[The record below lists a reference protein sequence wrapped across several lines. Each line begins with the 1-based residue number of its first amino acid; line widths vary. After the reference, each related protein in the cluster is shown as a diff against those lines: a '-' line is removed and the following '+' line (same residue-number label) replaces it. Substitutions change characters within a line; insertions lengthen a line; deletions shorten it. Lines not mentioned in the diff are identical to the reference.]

1 MLLLLTYLLFFY
13 FLLLIIQKTFANIG
27 IFFTFAIYL
36 KELTLKTN
44 NKIKICLLIF
54 VVVIVVSACS
64 TTKDKWIN
72 RQYNSVVAHYNAWWN
87 GNEALKEAVKTLD
100 KSHKD
105 DFTKILPIYK
115 LGSKEN
121 VASIKSNTDRAIEK
135 GSKVIQKYSMKFSGV
150 EKNPQI
156 DDAYLLMGKACFYS
170 QDYVAALATFNLL
183 IAQYKD
189 RKESYEPMI
198 WAALTN
204 SKMGNHSEC
213 DILLDQVKSK
223 IDEGAAPRNLSNFM
237 NLVYAENALSQGK
250 NALAMEYFNKRK
262 FTLFDKS
269 LNTRLMFIKGQ
280 IYQKADE
287 FDQATKLYKKV
298 ARRAGDY
305 EMEFASRLNIAMC
318 YDPKKNSS
326 KPIIS
331 RLEKML
337 EDKKN
342 VEYKDQ
348 VYYALG
354 EVYFRDKNVD
364 KACLQWEESSAAS
377 TTNKIQKINSCLRAA
392 DTYFELLEKYERAQM
407 YYDTALDVMP
417 KDYPSYKT
425 IESRQK
431 VLTNLVTNLR
441 CVERWD
447 SLLAMSVMSEADL
460 NAKIDSWI
468 AEYKRIQKEKEEAAK
483 KAQALAASMAGMT
496 NYSQFNNRN
505 SWYFYNSS
513 TVQVGQLE
521 FRRIWGERK
530 LEDNWRISHKESEFE
545 FDEMTELDENGN
557 PIDSTSSGKGG
568 GKVASKDPA
577 SREYYTKDIPFSQGA
592 KDTANAEI
600 AEALL
605 AAGYIY
611 YQGLNNYGKAIET
624 FLELHR
630 RYPQHKNILPSSYH
644 LYRLYDKIGQYPNSN
659 FYKNKI
665 LQEYPDS
672 EFAMMI
678 NNPDYWAELA
688 KINENAEKMYADVY
702 NTYLKDRYEET
713 IEKSKI
719 VIDSLKI
726 GPYIPKLLY
735 VQALA
740 KGRIYGIDTLAMDL
754 NLILHNYTES
764 EIAPMIESQ
773 LKHLAAAYPDGKID
787 LTYTPKAKEEQTE
800 EGNKESSSEKQKESK
815 DDKVNKDDILDAETL
830 VFRYRDMKHYYV
842 LLFDEDKIDAIELE
856 KNINAY
862 NDSLFASNNLN
873 TMAMLFTM
881 TKQMISVRQF
891 ENKEKAMEYYQAMNS
906 ENSPLVKYDAKNF
919 QHFVIS
925 TQNYPTFYNRQ
936 NIEAYLK
943 FFKLMYL
950 KN

>member
-1 MLLLLTYLLFFY
+1 MQIYAFFLYLQFILE
-13 FLLLIIQKTFANIG
+13 K
-27 IFFTFAIYL
+27 
-36 KELTLKTN
+36 LTLKTRY
-44 NKIKICLLIF
+44 KFIKCFLVVF
-54 VVVIVVSACS
+54 VLGLFCACS

-72 RQYNSVVAHYNAWWN
+72 RQYNSIVAHYNAWWN
-87 GNEALKEAVKTLD
+87 GNEALKEGVKSLE
-100 KSHKD
+100 KAHKD
-105 DFTKILPIYK
+105 NYTEILPLFK
-115 LGSKEN
+115 LGTKEN
-121 VASIKSNTDRAIEK
+121 ATTIKSNTDRAIEK

-156 DDAYLLMGKACFYS
+156 DDAYLLMGKACFYA
-170 QDYVAALATFNLL
+170 QDYPAALATFNLL

-189 RKESYEPMI
+189 KKESYEPMI
-198 WAALTN
+198 WLALTQ
-204 SKMGNHSEC
+204 SRMGNSSEC
-213 DILLDQVKSK
+213 DILLDQVKNK
-223 IDEGAAPRNLSNFM
+223 MDEGEAPTKLRNFM
-237 NLVYAENALSQGK
+237 NLVYAQNALSQGK
-250 NALAMEYFNKRK
+250 NALALEYFGKRK
-262 FTLFDKS
+262 FSFQRD
-269 LNTRLMFIKGQ
+269 LNTRIMFIQGQ
-280 IYQKADE
+280 IYQKAE
-287 FDQATKLYKKV
+287 NYEQATNFFKKT
-298 ARRAGDY
+298 ARRSGDY

-318 YDPKKNSS
+318 YDPKKSNSR
-326 KPIIS
+326 PIIS

-364 KACLQWEESSAAS
+364 KACLQWEASSAAS
-377 TTNKIQKINSCLRAA
+377 SSNNIQKITSCLRAA
-392 DTYFELLEKYERAQM
+392 NTYFELLEKYEKAQM
-407 YYDTALDVMP
+407 YYDTALAVMP
-417 KDYPSYKT
+417 KDYNGYKT

-441 CVERWD
+441 CVEKWD

-468 AEYKRIQKEKEEAAK
+468 AEYRRVQKEKEEAAK

-505 SWYFYNSS
+505 SWYFYNTS

-530 LEDNWRISHKESEFE
+530 LEDNWRISHKESEFDFE
-545 FDEMTELDENGN
+545 QMAEMFDEEGN
-557 PIDSTSSGKGG
+557 PIDSTAAKGSTTA
-568 GKVASKDPA
+568 KNNDPGT
-577 SREYYTKDIPFSQGA
+577 REYYTKDIPFSQGA

-600 AEALL
+600 ADALL

-630 RYPQHKNILPSSYH
+630 RYPNHKNVLPSSYH

-665 LQEYPDS
+665 LNEYPDS

-678 NNPDYWAELA
+678 NNPDYWDELA
-688 KINENAEKMYADVY
+688 KNNQEAERLYADVY
-702 NTYLKDRYEET
+702 NTYLADKYEET
-713 IEKSKI
+713 ITKSEK
-719 VIDSLKI
+719 VIDSLKF

-773 LKHLAAAYPDGKID
+773 LKHLASAYPDGKID
-787 LTYTPKAKEEQTE
+787 LTYTPKPKKEIDETKEEK
-800 EGNKESSSEKQKESK
+800 NNSKEKESK
-815 DDKVNKDDILDAETL
+815 EEKVNKDDILDAETL

-856 KNINAY
+856 RKINAY
-862 NDSLFASNNLN
+862 NDSSFASNNLN

-881 TKQMISVRQF
+881 TKQMISVREFQ
-891 ENKEKAMEYYQAMNS
+891 NKEQAMNYYNS
-906 ENSPLVKYDAKNF
+906 MQGEASPLSSYDKNAF
-919 QHFVIS
+919 VHFVIS

-950 KN
+950 NNQN

>member
-1 MLLLLTYLLFFY
+1 MLFFY
-13 FLLLIIQKTFANIG
+13 ICSLFLDNLILKIVLKLKRYFFTLLILGLF
-27 IFFTFAIYL
+27 
-36 KELTLKTN
+36 
-44 NKIKICLLIF
+44 C
-54 VVVIVVSACS
+54 ACS
-64 TTKDKWIN
+64 TAKDKWIN
-72 RQYNSVVAHYNAWWN
+72 RQYNSIVAHYNAWWN
-87 GNEALKEAVKTLD
+87 GNQALKEGVKSLEQA
-100 KSHKD
+100 HKD
-105 DFTKILPIYK
+105 NYTEILPIFK
-115 LGSKEN
+115 LGTKEN
-121 VASIKSNTDRAIEK
+121 ATAIKSNTDRAIEK

-156 DDAYLLMGKACFYS
+156 DDAYLLMGKACFYA
-170 QDYVAALATFNLL
+170 QDYPAALATFNLL

-189 RKESYEPMI
+189 KKESYEPMI
-198 WAALTN
+198 WLALTQ
-204 SKMGNHSEC
+204 SRMGNSSEC
-213 DILLDQVKSK
+213 DILLDQVKNK
-223 IDEGAAPRNLSNFM
+223 IDEGVAPKKLRNFM
-237 NLVYAENALSQGK
+237 NLVYAQNALSQGK
-250 NALAMEYFNKRK
+250 NALALEYFAKRK
-262 FTLFDKS
+262 FSFEKE
-269 LNTRLMFIKGQ
+269 LNTRIMFIQGQ
-280 IYQKADE
+280 IYQKAEDYE
-287 FDQATKLYKKV
+287 QATKFFKKT
-298 ARRAGDY
+298 ARRAGNY

-318 YDPKKNSS
+318 YDPKKSNSR
-326 KPIIS
+326 PIIS

-337 EDKKN
+337 DDKKN
-342 VEYKDQ
+342 IEYKDQ
-348 VYYALG
+348 IYYALG
-354 EVYFRDKNVD
+354 EVYFKDKNVD
-364 KACLQWEESSAAS
+364 KACLQWEASSAAS
-377 TTNKIQKINSCLRAA
+377 TSNNLQKITSCLRAA
-392 DTYFELLEKYERAQM
+392 NTYFDLLEKYEKAQM
-407 YYDTALDVMP
+407 YYDTALAVMP
-417 KDYPSYKT
+417 KDYDGYKT

-447 SLLAMSVMSEADL
+447 SLLAMSVMSQADL
-460 NAKIDSWI
+460 NAKIDSCI
-468 AEYKRIQKEKEEAAK
+468 AEYRRIQKEKEEAAK

-530 LEDNWRISHKESEFE
+530 LEDNWRISHKESEFDFDQMAE
-545 FDEMTELDENGN
+545 MFDEEGN
-557 PIDSTSSGKGG
+557 PIDSTTAKGG
-568 GKVASKDPA
+568 SKAKNNDPA

-592 KDTANAEI
+592 KDTAHAEI

-630 RYPQHKNILPSSYH
+630 RYPTHKNVLPSSYH

-665 LQEYPDS
+665 LNEYPDS

-678 NNPDYWAELA
+678 NNPDYWDELA
-688 KINENAEKMYADVY
+688 KSNENAERLYADVY
-702 NTYLKDRYEET
+702 NTYLRHRYEET
-713 IEKSKI
+713 ITKSQN

-773 LKHLAAAYPDGKID
+773 LKHLASAYPDGKID
-787 LTYTPKAKEEQTE
+787 LTYTPKTKEEISDSK
-800 EGNKESSSEKQKESK
+800 KENDETKKENTKDEKI
-815 DDKVNKDDILDAETL
+815 NKDDILDAETL

-842 LLFDEDKIDAIELE
+842 LLFDEDKIDALELE
-856 KNINAY
+856 RRVNSY
-862 NDSLFASNNLN
+862 NDSLFADNKLN

-881 TKQMISVRQF
+881 TKQMLSVRQF
-891 ENKEKAMEYYQAMNS
+891 ENKEQAMNYYNS
-906 ENSPLVKYDAKNF
+906 MQSDSSPLSTYDRNSF
-919 QHFVIS
+919 VHFVIS

-950 KN
+950 NNQN

>member
-1 MLLLLTYLLFFY
+1 M

-27 IFFTFAIYL
+27 IFFIFAVYFKDL
-36 KELTLKTN
+36 NLKTRF
-44 NKIKICLLIF
+44 KHWLYILLLL
-54 VVVIVVSACS
+54 VVGLFYSCS
-64 TTKDKWIN
+64 TAKDKWIN
-72 RQYNSVVAHYNAWWN
+72 RQYNSIVAHYNAWWN
-87 GNEALKEAVKTLD
+87 GNEALKEGVKTLE

-105 DFTKILPIYK
+105 DFTKIIPIYK
-115 LGSKEN
+115 LGTKEN
-121 VASIKSNTDRAIEK
+121 ATAIKANTDRAIEK

-156 DDAYLLMGKACFYS
+156 DDAYLLMGKACFYA
-170 QDYVAALATFNLL
+170 QDYPAALATFNLL

-189 RKESYEPMI
+189 KKESFEPMI
-198 WAALTN
+198 WLALTN

-213 DILLDQVKSK
+213 DILLDQVRNK
-223 IDEGAAPRNLSNFM
+223 IDEGKAPKGLSNFM

-250 NALAMEYFNKRK
+250 NAVALEYFAKRK
-262 FTLFDKS
+262 FAPFEKD

-287 FDQATKLYKKV
+287 YEEATKFFNKV
-298 ARRAGDY
+298 ARRAGNY

-318 YDPKKNSS
+318 YDPKKANSR
-326 KPIIS
+326 PIIS

-377 TTNKIQKINSCLRAA
+377 TTNKIQKITSCLRAA
-392 DTYFELLEKYERAQM
+392 NTYFDLLEKYEKAQM
-407 YYDTALDVMP
+407 YYDTALAVMP
-417 KDYPSYKT
+417 KDYPSFKT

-441 CVERWD
+441 CIERWD

-460 NAKIDSWI
+460 NAKIDAWI
-468 AEYKRIQKEKEEAAK
+468 AEYQRIQKEKEEEAK

-530 LEDNWRISHKESEFE
+530 LEDNWRISHKESEFDFE
-545 FDEMTELDENGN
+545 EMAEMLDENGN
-557 PIDSTSSGKGG
+557 PIDSTSSKGG
-568 GKVASKDPA
+568 AKANNNPG

-611 YQGLNNYGKAIET
+611 YQGLNNMGKAIET

-630 RYPQHKNILPSSYH
+630 RYPTHKNVLPSSYH

-665 LQEYPDS
+665 LNEYPDS

-678 NNPDYWAELA
+678 NNPDYWEALA
-688 KINENAEKMYADVY
+688 KSNENAEKMYADVY
-702 NTYLKDRYEET
+702 DTYLKDRYEEA
-713 IEKSKI
+713 IAKSQE

-740 KGRIYGIDTLAMDL
+740 KGRIYGIDSLAMDL

-773 LKHLAAAYPDGKID
+773 LKHLAATYPDGKID
-787 LTYTPKAKEEQTE
+787 LTYTPKSNQDDEIDKTKDDV
-800 EGNKESSSEKQKESK
+800 NKEGVK
-815 DDKVNKDDILDAETL
+815 DEEVKKDDILDAETL

-842 LLFDEDKIDAIELE
+842 VLFNEDRVDAIELE
-856 KNINAY
+856 RNIKTF
-862 NDSLFASNNLN
+862 NDSLFANNN
-873 TMAMLFTM
+873 FTTMAMLFTM

-891 ENKEKAMEYYQAMNS
+891 ENKEKAMEYYYLMDGDS
-906 ENSPLVKYDAKNF
+906 SPLVKHDKKNF
-919 QHFVIS
+919 NHFVIS

-950 KN
+950 NNQN

>member
-1 MLLLLTYLLFFY
+1 MQFILE
-13 FLLLIIQKTFANIG
+13 N
-27 IFFTFAIYL
+27 
-36 KELTLKTN
+36 LTLKTIL
-44 NKIKICLLIF
+44 KFKRYFLAVLILGLF
-54 VVVIVVSACS
+54 CACS
-64 TTKDKWIN
+64 TAKDKWIN
-72 RQYNSVVAHYNAWWN
+72 RQYNSIVAHYNAWWN
-87 GNEALKEAVKTLD
+87 GNQALKEGVKSLEQA
-100 KSHKD
+100 HKD
-105 DFTKILPIYK
+105 NYTEILPVFK
-115 LGSKEN
+115 LGTKEN
-121 VASIKSNTDRAIEK
+121 ATAIKSNTDRAIEK

-156 DDAYLLMGKACFYS
+156 DDAYLLMGKACFYA
-170 QDYVAALATFNLL
+170 QDYPAALATFNLL

-189 RKESYEPMI
+189 KKESYEPMI
-198 WAALTN
+198 WLALTQ
-204 SKMGNHSEC
+204 SRMGNSSEC
-213 DILLDQVKSK
+213 DILLDQVKNK
-223 IDEGAAPRNLSNFM
+223 IDEGVAPKKLRNFM
-237 NLVYAENALSQGK
+237 NLVYAQNALSQGK
-250 NALAMEYFNKRK
+250 NALALEYFAKRK
-262 FTLFDKS
+262 FSFEKE
-269 LNTRLMFIKGQ
+269 LNTRIMFIQGQ
-280 IYQKADE
+280 IYQKAEDYE
-287 FDQATKLYKKV
+287 QATKFFKKT

-318 YDPKKNSS
+318 YDPKKSNSR
-326 KPIIS
+326 PIIS

-342 VEYKDQ
+342 IEYKDQ

-364 KACLQWEESSAAS
+364 KACLQWEASSAAS
-377 TTNKIQKINSCLRAA
+377 TSNNLQKITSCLRAA
-392 DTYFELLEKYERAQM
+392 NTYFDLLEKYERAQM
-407 YYDTALDVMP
+407 YYDTALAVMP
-417 KDYPSYKT
+417 KDYDGYKT

-460 NAKIDSWI
+460 NAKIDSCI
-468 AEYKRIQKEKEEAAK
+468 AEYRRVQKEKEEAAK

-530 LEDNWRISHKESEFE
+530 LEDNWRISHKESEFDFDQMAE
-545 FDEMTELDENGN
+545 MFDEEGN
-557 PIDSTSSGKGG
+557 PIDSTTAKGG
-568 GKVASKDPA
+568 SKAKNNDPA

-592 KDTANAEI
+592 KDTAHAEI

-630 RYPQHKNILPSSYH
+630 RYPTHKNVLPSSYH

-665 LQEYPDS
+665 LNEYPDS

-678 NNPDYWAELA
+678 NNPDYWDELA
-688 KINENAEKMYADVY
+688 KNNQEAEKLYADVY
-702 NTYLKDRYEET
+702 NTYLKHKYEET
-713 IEKSKI
+713 ITKSQH

-773 LKHLAAAYPDGKID
+773 LKHLASAYPDGKID
-787 LTYTPKAKEEQTE
+787 LTYTPKTKEEVSDSKKENEKTKKENTE
-800 EGNKESSSEKQKESK
+800 DEN
-815 DDKVNKDDILDAETL
+815 VNKDDILDAETL

-842 LLFDEDKIDAIELE
+842 LLFDEDKIDALELE
-856 KNINAY
+856 RNINAY
-862 NDSLFASNNLN
+862 NDREFAGSNLT

-881 TKQMISVRQF
+881 TKQLVRVKEF
-891 ENKEKAMEYYQAMNS
+891 ANKEQAMQYYNAMQS
-906 ENSPLVKYDAKNF
+906 DASPLAPYKEKGF
-919 QHFVIS
+919 EHFVIS
-925 TQNYPTFYNRQ
+925 TQNYPTFFNRQ
-936 NIEAYLK
+936 NIQAYLK

-950 KN
+950 NN

>member
-1 MLLLLTYLLFFY
+1 MLFFY
-13 FLLLIIQKTFANIG
+13 ICSLFLDNLILKIVLKLKRYFFTLLILGLF
-27 IFFTFAIYL
+27 
-36 KELTLKTN
+36 
-44 NKIKICLLIF
+44 C
-54 VVVIVVSACS
+54 ACS
-64 TTKDKWIN
+64 TAKDKWIN
-72 RQYNSVVAHYNAWWN
+72 RQYNSIVAHYNAWWN
-87 GNEALKEAVKTLD
+87 GNQALKEGVKSLEQA
-100 KSHKD
+100 HKD
-105 DFTKILPIYK
+105 NYTEILPIFK
-115 LGSKEN
+115 LGTKEN
-121 VASIKSNTDRAIEK
+121 ATAIKSNTDRAIEK

-156 DDAYLLMGKACFYS
+156 DDAYLLMGKACFYA
-170 QDYVAALATFNLL
+170 QDYPAALATFNLL

-189 RKESYEPMI
+189 KKESYEPMI
-198 WAALTN
+198 WLALTQ
-204 SKMGNHSEC
+204 SRMGNSSEC
-213 DILLDQVKSK
+213 DILLDQVKNK
-223 IDEGAAPRNLSNFM
+223 IDEGMAPKKLRNFM
-237 NLVYAENALSQGK
+237 NLVYAQNALSQGK
-250 NALAMEYFNKRK
+250 NALALEYFAKRK
-262 FTLFDKS
+262 FSFEKE
-269 LNTRLMFIKGQ
+269 LNTRIMFIQGQ
-280 IYQKADE
+280 IYQKAEDYE
-287 FDQATKLYKKV
+287 QATKFFKKT
-298 ARRAGDY
+298 ARRAGNY

-318 YDPKKNSS
+318 YDPKKSNSR
-326 KPIIS
+326 PIIS

-337 EDKKN
+337 DDKKN
-342 VEYKDQ
+342 IEYKDQ

-364 KACLQWEESSAAS
+364 KACLQWEASSAAS
-377 TTNKIQKINSCLRAA
+377 TTNNLQKITSCLRAA
-392 DTYFELLEKYERAQM
+392 NTYFDLLEKYERAQM
-407 YYDTALDVMP
+407 YYDTALAVMP
-417 KDYPSYKT
+417 KDYDGYKT

-460 NAKIDSWI
+460 NAKIDSCI
-468 AEYKRIQKEKEEAAK
+468 AEYRRIQKEKEEAAK

-530 LEDNWRISHKESEFE
+530 LEDNWRISHKESEFDFDQMAE
-545 FDEMTELDENGN
+545 MFDEEGN
-557 PIDSTSSGKGG
+557 PIDSTATKGG
-568 GKVASKDPA
+568 SKAKNNDPA

-592 KDTANAEI
+592 KDTAHAEI

-611 YQGLNNYGKAIET
+611 YQGLHNYGKAIET

-630 RYPQHKNILPSSYH
+630 RYPTHKNVLPSSYH

-665 LQEYPDS
+665 LNEYPDS

-678 NNPDYWAELA
+678 NNPDYWDELA
-688 KINENAEKMYADVY
+688 KSNENAERLYADVY
-702 NTYLKDRYEET
+702 NTYLKHRYEET
-713 IEKSKI
+713 ITKSQN

-773 LKHLAAAYPDGKID
+773 LKHLASAYPDGKID
-787 LTYTPKAKEEQTE
+787 LTYTPKTKEEISDSK
-800 EGNKESSSEKQKESK
+800 KENDETKKENTKDEKI
-815 DDKVNKDDILDAETL
+815 NKDDILDAETL

-842 LLFDEDKIDAIELE
+842 LLFDEDKIDALELE
-856 KNINAY
+856 RRVNSY
-862 NDSLFASNNLN
+862 NDSLFADNKLN

-881 TKQMISVRQF
+881 TKQMLSVRQF
-891 ENKEKAMEYYQAMNS
+891 ENKEQAMNYYNS
-906 ENSPLVKYDAKNF
+906 MQSDSSPLSTYDRNSF
-919 QHFVIS
+919 VHFVIS

-950 KN
+950 NNQN

>member
-1 MLLLLTYLLFFY
+1 MKIVLKLKRYFFAVLILGLF
-13 FLLLIIQKTFANIG
+13 
-27 IFFTFAIYL
+27 
-36 KELTLKTN
+36 
-44 NKIKICLLIF
+44 C
-54 VVVIVVSACS
+54 ACS
-64 TTKDKWIN
+64 TAKDKWIN
-72 RQYNSVVAHYNAWWN
+72 RQYNSIVAHYNAWWN
-87 GNEALKEAVKTLD
+87 GNQALKEGVKSLEQA
-100 KSHKD
+100 HKD
-105 DFTKILPIYK
+105 NYTEILPVFK
-115 LGSKEN
+115 LGTKEN
-121 VASIKSNTDRAIEK
+121 STAIKSNTDRAIEK

-156 DDAYLLMGKACFYS
+156 DDAYLLMGKACFYA
-170 QDYVAALATFNLL
+170 QDYPAALATFNLL

-189 RKESYEPMI
+189 KKESYEPMI
-198 WAALTN
+198 WLALTQ
-204 SKMGNHSEC
+204 SRMGNSSEC
-213 DILLDQVKSK
+213 DILLDQVKNK
-223 IDEGAAPRNLSNFM
+223 IDEGMAPKKLRNFM
-237 NLVYAENALSQGK
+237 NLVYAQNALSQGK
-250 NALAMEYFNKRK
+250 NALALEYFAKRK
-262 FTLFDKS
+262 FSFEKE
-269 LNTRLMFIKGQ
+269 LNTRIMFIQGQ
-280 IYQKADE
+280 IYQKAEDYE
-287 FDQATKLYKKV
+287 QATKLFKKT
-298 ARRAGDY
+298 ARRAGNY

-318 YDPKKNSS
+318 YDPKKSNSR
-326 KPIIS
+326 PIIS

-337 EDKKN
+337 DDKKN
-342 VEYKDQ
+342 IEYKDQ

-364 KACLQWEESSAAS
+364 KACLQWEASSAAS
-377 TTNKIQKINSCLRAA
+377 TSNNLQKITSCLRAA
-392 DTYFELLEKYERAQM
+392 NTYFDLLEKYEKAQM
-407 YYDTALDVMP
+407 YYDTALAVMP
-417 KDYPSYKT
+417 KDYDGYKT

-447 SLLAMSVMSEADL
+447 SLLAMSVMSQADL
-460 NAKIDSWI
+460 NAKIDSCI
-468 AEYKRIQKEKEEAAK
+468 AEYRRIQKEKEEAAK

-530 LEDNWRISHKESEFE
+530 LEDNWRISHKESEFDFDQMAE
-545 FDEMTELDENGN
+545 MFDEEGN
-557 PIDSTSSGKGG
+557 PIDSTTAKGG
-568 GKVASKDPA
+568 SKAKNNDPA

-592 KDTANAEI
+592 KDTAHAEI

-611 YQGLNNYGKAIET
+611 YQGLHNYGKAIET

-630 RYPQHKNILPSSYH
+630 RYPTHKNVLPSSYH

-665 LQEYPDS
+665 LNEYPDS

-678 NNPDYWAELA
+678 NNPDYWDELA
-688 KINENAEKMYADVY
+688 KSNENAERLYADVY
-702 NTYLKDRYEET
+702 NTYLKHRYEET
-713 IEKSKI
+713 ITKSQN
-719 VIDSLKI
+719 VIDTLKI

-773 LKHLAAAYPDGKID
+773 LKHLASAYPDGKID
-787 LTYTPKAKEEQTE
+787 LTYTPKTKEEISDSK
-800 EGNKESSSEKQKESK
+800 KENDETKKENTKDEKI
-815 DDKVNKDDILDAETL
+815 NKDDILDAETL

-842 LLFDEDKIDAIELE
+842 LLFDEDKIDALELE
-856 KNINAY
+856 RRVNSY
-862 NDSLFASNNLN
+862 NDSLFADNKLN

-881 TKQMISVRQF
+881 TKQMLSVRQF
-891 ENKEKAMEYYQAMNS
+891 ENKEQAMNYYNS
-906 ENSPLVKYDAKNF
+906 MQSDSSPLSSYDRNSF
-919 QHFVIS
+919 VHFVIS

-950 KN
+950 NNQN

>member
-1 MLLLLTYLLFFY
+1 MLFFY
-13 FLLLIIQKTFANIG
+13 ICSLFLDNLILKIVLKLKRYFFTLLILGLF
-27 IFFTFAIYL
+27 
-36 KELTLKTN
+36 
-44 NKIKICLLIF
+44 C
-54 VVVIVVSACS
+54 ACS
-64 TTKDKWIN
+64 TAKDKWIN
-72 RQYNSVVAHYNAWWN
+72 RQYNSIVAHYNAWWN
-87 GNEALKEAVKTLD
+87 GNQALKEGVRSLEQA
-100 KSHKD
+100 HKD
-105 DFTKILPIYK
+105 NYTEILPVFK
-115 LGSKEN
+115 LGTKEN
-121 VASIKSNTDRAIEK
+121 STAIKSNTDRAIEK

-156 DDAYLLMGKACFYS
+156 DDAYLLMGKACFYA
-170 QDYVAALATFNLL
+170 QDYPAALATFNLL

-189 RKESYEPMI
+189 KKESYEPMI
-198 WAALTN
+198 WLALTQ
-204 SKMGNHSEC
+204 SRMGNSSEC
-213 DILLDQVKSK
+213 DILLDQVKNK
-223 IDEGAAPRNLSNFM
+223 IDEGMAPKKLRNFM
-237 NLVYAENALSQGK
+237 NLVYAQNALSQGK
-250 NALAMEYFNKRK
+250 NALALEYFAKRK
-262 FTLFDKS
+262 FSFEKE
-269 LNTRLMFIKGQ
+269 LNTRIMFIQGQ
-280 IYQKADE
+280 IYQKAEDYE
-287 FDQATKLYKKV
+287 QATKFFKKT
-298 ARRAGDY
+298 ARRAGNY

-318 YDPKKNSS
+318 YDPKKSNSR
-326 KPIIS
+326 PIIS

-337 EDKKN
+337 DDKKN
-342 VEYKDQ
+342 IEYKDQ

-364 KACLQWEESSAAS
+364 KACLQWEASSAAS
-377 TTNKIQKINSCLRAA
+377 TSNNLQKITSCLRAA
-392 DTYFELLEKYERAQM
+392 NTYFDLLEKYEKAQM
-407 YYDTALDVMP
+407 YYDTALAVMP
-417 KDYPSYKT
+417 KDYDGYKT

-431 VLTNLVTNLR
+431 VLTNLVSNLR

-447 SLLAMSVMSEADL
+447 SLLAMSVMSQADL
-460 NAKIDSWI
+460 NAKIDSCI
-468 AEYKRIQKEKEEAAK
+468 AEYRRVQKEKEEAAK

-530 LEDNWRISHKESEFE
+530 LEDNWRISHKESEFDFDQMAE
-545 FDEMTELDENGN
+545 MFDEEGN
-557 PIDSTSSGKGG
+557 PIDSTATKGG
-568 GKVASKDPA
+568 SKAKNNDPA

-592 KDTANAEI
+592 KDTAHAEI

-611 YQGLNNYGKAIET
+611 YQGLHNYGKAIET

-630 RYPQHKNILPSSYH
+630 RYPTHKNVLPSSYH

-665 LQEYPDS
+665 LNEYPDS

-678 NNPDYWAELA
+678 NNPDYWDELA
-688 KINENAEKMYADVY
+688 KSNENAERLYADVY
-702 NTYLKDRYEET
+702 NTYLKHRYEET
-713 IEKSKI
+713 ITKSQN

-773 LKHLAAAYPDGKID
+773 LKHLASAYPDGKID
-787 LTYTPKAKEEQTE
+787 LTYTPKTKEEISDSK
-800 EGNKESSSEKQKESK
+800 KENDETKKENTKDEKI
-815 DDKVNKDDILDAETL
+815 NKDDILDAETL

-842 LLFDEDKIDAIELE
+842 LLFDEDKIDALELE
-856 KNINAY
+856 RRVNSY
-862 NDSLFASNNLN
+862 NDSLFADNKLN

-881 TKQMISVRQF
+881 TKQMLSVRQF
-891 ENKEKAMEYYQAMNS
+891 ENKEQAMNYYNS
-906 ENSPLVKYDAKNF
+906 MQSDSSPLSTYDRNSF
-919 QHFVIS
+919 VHFVIS

-950 KN
+950 NNQN

>member
-1 MLLLLTYLLFFY
+1 MLFFY
-13 FLLLIIQKTFANIG
+13 ICSLFLDNLILKIVLKLKRYFFTLLILGLF
-27 IFFTFAIYL
+27 
-36 KELTLKTN
+36 
-44 NKIKICLLIF
+44 C
-54 VVVIVVSACS
+54 ACS
-64 TTKDKWIN
+64 TAKDKWIN
-72 RQYNSVVAHYNAWWN
+72 RQYNSIVAHYNAWWN
-87 GNEALKEAVKTLD
+87 GNQALKEGVKSLEQA
-100 KSHKD
+100 HKD
-105 DFTKILPIYK
+105 NYTEILPVFK
-115 LGSKEN
+115 LGTKEN
-121 VASIKSNTDRAIEK
+121 ATAIKSNTDRAIEK

-156 DDAYLLMGKACFYS
+156 DDAYLLMGKACFYA
-170 QDYVAALATFNLL
+170 QDYPAALATFNLL

-189 RKESYEPMI
+189 KKESYEPMI
-198 WAALTN
+198 WLALTQ
-204 SKMGNHSEC
+204 SRMGNSSEC
-213 DILLDQVKSK
+213 DILLDQVKNK
-223 IDEGAAPRNLSNFM
+223 IDEGMAPKKLRNFM
-237 NLVYAENALSQGK
+237 NLVYAQNALSQGK
-250 NALAMEYFNKRK
+250 NALALEYFAKRK
-262 FTLFDKS
+262 FSFEKE
-269 LNTRLMFIKGQ
+269 LNTRIMFIQGQ
-280 IYQKADE
+280 IYQKAEDYE
-287 FDQATKLYKKV
+287 QATKFFKKT
-298 ARRAGDY
+298 ARRAGNY

-318 YDPKKNSS
+318 YDPKKSNSR
-326 KPIIS
+326 PIIS

-337 EDKKN
+337 DDKKN
-342 VEYKDQ
+342 IEYKDQ

-364 KACLQWEESSAAS
+364 KACLQWEASSAAS
-377 TTNKIQKINSCLRAA
+377 TSNNLQKITSCLRAA
-392 DTYFELLEKYERAQM
+392 NTYFDLLEKYEMAQM
-407 YYDTALDVMP
+407 YYDTALAVMP
-417 KDYPSYKT
+417 KDYDGYKT

-447 SLLAMSVMSEADL
+447 SLLAMSVMSQAEL
-460 NAKIDSWI
+460 NAKIDSCI
-468 AEYKRIQKEKEEAAK
+468 AEYRRIQKEKEEAAK

-530 LEDNWRISHKESEFE
+530 LEDNWRISHKESEFDFDQMAE
-545 FDEMTELDENGN
+545 MFDEEGN
-557 PIDSTSSGKGG
+557 PIDSTATKGG
-568 GKVASKDPA
+568 SKAKNNDPA

-592 KDTANAEI
+592 KDTAHAEI

-611 YQGLNNYGKAIET
+611 YQGLHNYGKAIET

-630 RYPQHKNILPSSYH
+630 RYPTHKNVLPSSYH

-665 LQEYPDS
+665 LNEYPDS

-678 NNPDYWAELA
+678 NNPDYWDELA
-688 KINENAEKMYADVY
+688 KSNENAERLYADVY
-702 NTYLKDRYEET
+702 NTYLKHRYEET
-713 IEKSKI
+713 ITKSQN

-773 LKHLAAAYPDGKID
+773 LKHLASAYPDGKID
-787 LTYTPKAKEEQTE
+787 LTYTPKTKEEISDSK
-800 EGNKESSSEKQKESK
+800 KENDETKKENTKDEKI
-815 DDKVNKDDILDAETL
+815 NKDDILDAETL

-842 LLFDEDKIDAIELE
+842 LLFDEDKIDALELE
-856 KNINAY
+856 RRVNSY
-862 NDSLFASNNLN
+862 NDSLFAENNLN

-881 TKQMISVRQF
+881 TKQMLSVRQF
-891 ENKEKAMEYYQAMNS
+891 ENKEQAMNYYNS
-906 ENSPLVKYDAKNF
+906 MQSDSSPLSTYDRNSF
-919 QHFVIS
+919 VHFVIS

-950 KN
+950 NNQN

>member
-1 MLLLLTYLLFFY
+1 MLVV
-13 FLLLIIQKTFANIG
+13 FLAF
-27 IFFTFAIYL
+27 
-36 KELTLKTN
+36 
-44 NKIKICLLIF
+44 
-54 VVVIVVSACS
+54 SSCS

-72 RQYNSVVAHYNAWWN
+72 RQYNSIVAHYNAWWN
-87 GNEALKEAVKTLD
+87 GNEALKEAVKTLE
-100 KSHKD
+100 KNHKD
-105 DFTKILPIYK
+105 DYTNILPIFK
-115 LGSKEN
+115 LGSQEN
-121 VASIKSNTDRAIEK
+121 VASIKSNTDRALEK

-170 QDYVAALATFNLL
+170 RDYNAALATFNLL

-198 WAALTN
+198 WLALTN

-213 DILLDQVKSK
+213 DILLDQVKNK
-223 IDEGAAPRNLSNFM
+223 IDEGAAPKSLRNFM

-250 NALAMEYFNKRK
+250 NALALEYFAKRK
-262 FTLFDKS
+262 FSFERN

-280 IYQKADE
+280 IYQKAE
-287 FDQATKLYKKV
+287 EYEYATKLFKKV
-298 ARRAGDY
+298 ARRAGEY

-318 YDPKKNSS
+318 YDPKTSNSR
-326 KPIIS
+326 PIIS

-364 KACLQWEESSAAS
+364 KACLQWEASSAAS
-377 TTNKIQKINSCLRAA
+377 TSNKIQKITSSLRAA
-392 DTYFELLEKYERAQM
+392 NTYFDLLETYEKAQM
-407 YYDTALDVMP
+407 YYDTALAVMD
-417 KDYPSYKT
+417 KNHESYKT

-468 AEYKRIQKEKEEAAK
+468 AEYRRIQKEKEEEAK
-483 KAQALAASMAGMT
+483 KAKALAASMAGMT

-521 FRRIWGERK
+521 FKRIWGDRK
-530 LEDNWRISHKESEFE
+530 LEDNWRISHKESEFDFE
-545 FDEMTELDENGN
+545 QMAEMVDEEGN
-557 PIDSTSSGKGG
+557 PIDSTSSKGG
-568 GKVASKDPA
+568 AKAKNNDPGT
-577 SREYYTKDIPFSQGA
+577 REYYTKDIPFSEGA

-611 YQGLNNYGKAIET
+611 YQGLSNYGKAIET

-630 RYPQHKNILPSSYH
+630 RYPTHKNVLPSSYH
-644 LYRLYDKIGQYPNSN
+644 LYRIYDKIGQYPNSN

-665 LQEYPDS
+665 LNEYPDS

-678 NNPDYWAELA
+678 SNPDYWEELA
-688 KINENAEKMYADVY
+688 KSNENVEKMYADVY
-702 NTYLKDRYEET
+702 NTYLKHSYEET
-713 IEKSKI
+713 ITKSEKA
-719 VIDSLKI
+719 IDSLKI

-735 VQALA
+735 IQALA

-787 LTYTPKAKEEQTE
+787 LTYTPKQQEDDSDSK
-800 EGNKESSSEKQKESK
+800 KK
-815 DDKVNKDDILDAETL
+815 DDKTKDKETKDENVNKEDILDAETL

-856 KNINAY
+856 KSINSY
-862 NDSLFASNNLN
+862 NDSVFAGANLS

-881 TKQMISVRQF
+881 TKQLLRVKEF
-891 ENKEKAMEYYQAMNS
+891 ANKEQAMQYYNAMQS
-906 ENSPLVKYDAKNF
+906 EGSPLSVYDRKSF
-919 QHFVIS
+919 EHFVIT
-925 TQNYPTFYNRQ
+925 TQNYPTFFNRQ
-936 NIEAYLK
+936 NIQAYLK
-943 FFKLMYL
+943 FFSLMYL

>member
-1 MLLLLTYLLFFY
+1 MLFFY
-13 FLLLIIQKTFANIG
+13 ICSLFLDNLI
-27 IFFTFAIYL
+27 
-36 KELTLKTN
+36 LKT
-44 NKIKICLLIF
+44 KYKFKKYFLIVF
-54 VVVIVVSACS
+54 VLGLFCACS
-64 TTKDKWIN
+64 TAKDKWIN
-72 RQYNSVVAHYNAWWN
+72 RQYNSIVAHYNAWWN
-87 GNEALKEAVKTLD
+87 GNQALKEGVKSLE
-100 KSHKD
+100 KAHKD
-105 DFTKILPIYK
+105 NYTEILPLFK
-115 LGSKEN
+115 LGTKEN
-121 VASIKSNTDRAIEK
+121 ATAIKSNTDRALEK

-156 DDAYLLMGKACFYS
+156 DDAYLLMGKACFYA
-170 QDYVAALATFNLL
+170 QDYPAALATFNLL

-189 RKESYEPMI
+189 KKESYEPMI
-198 WAALTN
+198 WLALTQ
-204 SKMGNHSEC
+204 SRMGNSSEC
-213 DILLDQVKSK
+213 DILLDQVKNK
-223 IDEGAAPRNLSNFM
+223 IDEGVAPKKLRNFM
-237 NLVYAENALSQGK
+237 NLVYAQNALSQGK
-250 NALAMEYFNKRK
+250 NALALEYFAKRGFSFEK
-262 FTLFDKS
+262 N
-269 LNTRLMFIKGQ
+269 LNTRIMFIQGQ
-280 IYQKADE
+280 IYQKAEDYE
-287 FDQATKLYKKV
+287 QATKFFRKT

-318 YDPKKNSS
+318 YDPKKSNSR
-326 KPIIS
+326 PIIS

-342 VEYKDQ
+342 IEYKDQ

-354 EVYFRDKNVD
+354 EVYFRDKNID
-364 KACLQWEESSAAS
+364 KACLQWESSSAVS
-377 TTNKIQKINSCLRAA
+377 TSNNLQKITSCLRAA
-392 DTYFELLEKYERAQM
+392 NTYFDLLEKYEKAQM
-407 YYDTALDVMP
+407 YYDTALAVMP
-417 KDYPSYKT
+417 KDYEGYKT

-431 VLTNLVTNLR
+431 VLTNLVSNLR

-447 SLLAMSVMSEADL
+447 SLLAMSVMTEADL
-460 NAKIDSWI
+460 NAKIDSCI
-468 AEYKRIQKEKEEAAK
+468 AEYRRVQKEKEEAAK

-530 LEDNWRISHKESEFE
+530 LEDNWRISHKESEFDFDQMAE
-545 FDEMTELDENGN
+545 MFDEEGN
-557 PIDSTSSGKGG
+557 PIDSTTAKGSSKA
-568 GKVASKDPA
+568 KNNDPA

-592 KDTANAEI
+592 KDTAHAEI

-630 RYPQHKNILPSSYH
+630 RYPTHKNVLPSSYH

-665 LQEYPDS
+665 LNEYPDS

-678 NNPDYWAELA
+678 NNPDYWDELA
-688 KINENAEKMYADVY
+688 KRNENAERLYADVY
-702 NTYLKDRYEET
+702 NTYLKHRYEET
-713 IEKSKI
+713 ITKSQN

-787 LTYTPKAKEEQTE
+787 LTYTPKTKEEF
-800 EGNKESSSEKQKESK
+800 SESK
-815 DDKVNKDDILDAETL
+815 KEDDKTKKENTETEKINKDDILDAETL

-842 LLFDEDKIDAIELE
+842 LLFDEDKIDALELE
-856 KNINAY
+856 RKINSY
-862 NDSLFASNNLN
+862 NDSLFAENNLN

-881 TKQMISVRQF
+881 TKQMLSVRQF
-891 ENKEKAMEYYQAMNS
+891 ENKEQAMNYYNLMQS
-906 ENSPLVKYDAKNF
+906 DSSPLSSYEKNSF
-919 QHFVIS
+919 VHFVIS

-950 KN
+950 NNQN

>member
-1 MLLLLTYLLFFY
+1 MQIYAFFLYLQFILE
-13 FLLLIIQKTFANIG
+13 N
-27 IFFTFAIYL
+27 
-36 KELTLKTN
+36 LTLKTIL
-44 NKIKICLLIF
+44 KFKRYFLAVLILGLF
-54 VVVIVVSACS
+54 CACS
-64 TTKDKWIN
+64 TAKDKWIN
-72 RQYNSVVAHYNAWWN
+72 RQYNSIVAHYNAWWN
-87 GNEALKEAVKTLD
+87 GNQALKEGVKSLEQA
-100 KSHKD
+100 HKD
-105 DFTKILPIYK
+105 NYTEILPVFK
-115 LGSKEN
+115 LGTKEN
-121 VASIKSNTDRAIEK
+121 ATAIKSNTDRAIEK

-156 DDAYLLMGKACFYS
+156 DDAYLLMGKACFYA
-170 QDYVAALATFNLL
+170 QDYPAALATFNLL

-189 RKESYEPMI
+189 KKESYEPMI
-198 WAALTN
+198 WLALTQ
-204 SKMGNHSEC
+204 SRMGNSSEC
-213 DILLDQVKSK
+213 DILLDQVKNK
-223 IDEGAAPRNLSNFM
+223 IDEGMAPKKLRNFM
-237 NLVYAENALSQGK
+237 NLVYAQNALSQGK
-250 NALAMEYFNKRK
+250 NALALEYFAKRK
-262 FTLFDKS
+262 FSFEKE
-269 LNTRLMFIKGQ
+269 LNTRIMFIQGQ
-280 IYQKADE
+280 IYQKAEDYE
-287 FDQATKLYKKV
+287 QATKFFKKT
-298 ARRAGDY
+298 ARRAGNY

-318 YDPKKNSS
+318 YDPKKSNSR
-326 KPIIS
+326 PIIS

-337 EDKKN
+337 DDKKN
-342 VEYKDQ
+342 IEYKDQ

-364 KACLQWEESSAAS
+364 KACLQWEASSAAS
-377 TTNKIQKINSCLRAA
+377 TSNNLQKITSCLRAA
-392 DTYFELLEKYERAQM
+392 NTYFDLLEKYEKAQM
-407 YYDTALDVMP
+407 YYDTALAVMP
-417 KDYPSYKT
+417 KDYDGYKT

-447 SLLAMSVMSEADL
+447 SLLAMSVMSQADL
-460 NAKIDSWI
+460 NAKIDSCI
-468 AEYKRIQKEKEEAAK
+468 AEYRRIQKEKEEAAK

-530 LEDNWRISHKESEFE
+530 LEDNWRISHKESEFDFDQMAE
-545 FDEMTELDENGN
+545 MFDEEGN
-557 PIDSTSSGKGG
+557 PIDSTATKGG
-568 GKVASKDPA
+568 SKAKNNDPA

-592 KDTANAEI
+592 KDTAHAEI

-611 YQGLNNYGKAIET
+611 YQGLHNYGKAIET

-630 RYPQHKNILPSSYH
+630 RYPTHKNVLTSSYH

-665 LQEYPDS
+665 LNEYPDS

-678 NNPDYWAELA
+678 NNPDYWDELA
-688 KINENAEKMYADVY
+688 KSNENAERLYADVY
-702 NTYLKDRYEET
+702 NTYLKHRYEET
-713 IEKSKI
+713 ITKSQN
-719 VIDSLKI
+719 VIDTLKI

-773 LKHLAAAYPDGKID
+773 LKHLASAYPDGKID
-787 LTYTPKAKEEQTE
+787 LTYTPKTKEEISDSK
-800 EGNKESSSEKQKESK
+800 KENDETKKENTKDEKI
-815 DDKVNKDDILDAETL
+815 NKDDILDAETL

-842 LLFDEDKIDAIELE
+842 LLFDEDKIDALELE
-856 KNINAY
+856 RRVNSY
-862 NDSLFASNNLN
+862 NDSLFADNKLN

-881 TKQMISVRQF
+881 TKQMLSVRQF
-891 ENKEKAMEYYQAMNS
+891 ENKEQAMNYYNS
-906 ENSPLVKYDAKNF
+906 MQSDSSPLSTYDRNSF
-919 QHFVIS
+919 VHFVIS

-950 KN
+950 NNQN

>member
-1 MLLLLTYLLFFY
+1 MKIVLKLKRYFFT
-13 FLLLIIQKTFANIG
+13 LLILGLF
-27 IFFTFAIYL
+27 
-36 KELTLKTN
+36 
-44 NKIKICLLIF
+44 C
-54 VVVIVVSACS
+54 ACS
-64 TTKDKWIN
+64 TAKDKWIN
-72 RQYNSVVAHYNAWWN
+72 RQYNSIVAHYNAWWN
-87 GNEALKEAVKTLD
+87 GNQALKEGVKSLEQA
-100 KSHKD
+100 HKD
-105 DFTKILPIYK
+105 NYTEILPVFK
-115 LGSKEN
+115 LGTKEN
-121 VASIKSNTDRAIEK
+121 ATAIKSNTDRAIEK

-156 DDAYLLMGKACFYS
+156 DDAYLLMGKACFYA
-170 QDYVAALATFNLL
+170 QDYPAALATFNLL

-189 RKESYEPMI
+189 KKESYEPMI
-198 WAALTN
+198 WLALTQ
-204 SKMGNHSEC
+204 SRMGNSSEC
-213 DILLDQVKSK
+213 DILLDQVKNK
-223 IDEGAAPRNLSNFM
+223 IDEGMAPKKLRNFM
-237 NLVYAENALSQGK
+237 NLVYAQNALSQGK
-250 NALAMEYFNKRK
+250 NALALEYFAKRK
-262 FTLFDKS
+262 FSFEKE
-269 LNTRLMFIKGQ
+269 LNTRIMFIQGQ
-280 IYQKADE
+280 IYQKAEDYE
-287 FDQATKLYKKV
+287 QATKFFKKT
-298 ARRAGDY
+298 ARRAGNY

-318 YDPKKNSS
+318 YDPKKNNSR
-326 KPIIS
+326 PIIS

-337 EDKKN
+337 DDKKN
-342 VEYKDQ
+342 IEYKDQ

-354 EVYFRDKNVD
+354 EVYFKDKNVD
-364 KACLQWEESSAAS
+364 KACLQWEASSASS
-377 TTNKIQKINSCLRAA
+377 TSNNLQKITSCLRAA
-392 DTYFELLEKYERAQM
+392 NTYFDLLEKYEKAQM
-407 YYDTALDVMP
+407 YYDTALAVMP
-417 KDYPSYKT
+417 KDYDGYKT

-431 VLTNLVTNLR
+431 VLTNLVSNLR

-447 SLLAMSVMSEADL
+447 SLLAMSVMSQADL
-460 NAKIDSWI
+460 NAKIDSCI
-468 AEYKRIQKEKEEAAK
+468 AEYRRIQKEKEEAAK

-530 LEDNWRISHKESEFE
+530 LEDNWRISHKESEFDFDQMAE
-545 FDEMTELDENGN
+545 MFDEEGN
-557 PIDSTSSGKGG
+557 PIDSTTAKGG
-568 GKVASKDPA
+568 SKAKNNDPA

-592 KDTANAEI
+592 KDTAHSEI

-611 YQGLNNYGKAIET
+611 YQGLHNYGKAIET

-630 RYPQHKNILPSSYH
+630 RYPTHKNVLPSSYH

-665 LQEYPDS
+665 LNEYPDS

-678 NNPDYWAELA
+678 NNPDYWDELA
-688 KINENAEKMYADVY
+688 KSNENAERLYADVY
-702 NTYLKDRYEET
+702 NTYLRHRYEET
-713 IEKSKI
+713 ITKSQN

-773 LKHLAAAYPDGKID
+773 LKHLASAYPDGKID
-787 LTYTPKAKEEQTE
+787 LTYTPKTKEEISDSK
-800 EGNKESSSEKQKESK
+800 KENDETKKENTKDEKI
-815 DDKVNKDDILDAETL
+815 NKDDILDAETL

-842 LLFDEDKIDAIELE
+842 LLFDEDKIDALELE
-856 KNINAY
+856 RRVNSY
-862 NDSLFASNNLN
+862 NDSLFADNKLN

-881 TKQMISVRQF
+881 TKQMLSVRQF
-891 ENKEKAMEYYQAMNS
+891 ENKEQAMNYYNS
-906 ENSPLVKYDAKNF
+906 MQSDSSPLSTYDRNSF
-919 QHFVIS
+919 VHFVIS

-950 KN
+950 NNQN

>member
-1 MLLLLTYLLFFY
+1 V
-13 FLLLIIQKTFANIG
+13 G
-27 IFFTFAIYL
+27 IF
-36 KELTLKTN
+36 
-44 NKIKICLLIF
+44 
-54 VVVIVVSACS
+54 SACS

-72 RQYNSVVAHYNAWWN
+72 RQYNSIVAHYNAWWN
-87 GNEALKEAVKTLD
+87 GNEALKEGVKNLE
-100 KSHKD
+100 KNHKD
-105 DFTKILPIYK
+105 NYTEILPIYK
-115 LGSKEN
+115 LGTKEN
-121 VASIKSNTDRAIEK
+121 ITSIKANTDRAIEK

-156 DDAYLLMGKACFYS
+156 DDAYLLMGKACFYA
-170 QDYVAALATFNLL
+170 QDYNAAMATFNLL

-189 RKESYEPMI
+189 KKESYEPMI
-198 WAALTN
+198 WLALTHC
-204 SKMGNHSEC
+204 KTGNHSEC
-213 DILLDQVKSK
+213 DILLDQVKNK
-223 IDEGAAPRNLSNFM
+223 IDEGNAPKKLRNFM
-237 NLVYAENALSQGK
+237 NLVYAENALMQGK
-250 NALAMEYFNKRK
+250 NAVAIEYFAKRK
-262 FTLFDKS
+262 FSPFEKN

-287 FDQATKLYKKV
+287 YEQATNLFKKV
-298 ARRAGDY
+298 ARRAGEY

-318 YDPKKNSS
+318 YDPKKSNSR
-326 KPIIS
+326 PIIS
-331 RLEKML
+331 QLEKML

-342 VEYKDQ
+342 IEYKDQ

-377 TTNKIQKINSCLRAA
+377 TSNSIQKITSCLRAA
-392 DTYFELLEKYERAQM
+392 DTYFEVLEKYEKAQM
-407 YYDTALDVMP
+407 YYDTALAVMP
-417 KDYPSYKT
+417 KTHDKYKS

-441 CVERWD
+441 CIERWD
-447 SLLAMSVMSEADL
+447 SLLAMSVMSEAEL
-460 NAKIDSWI
+460 NSKINSWI
-468 AEYKRIQKEKEEAAK
+468 EEYKRIQKEKEEAAK

-530 LEDNWRISHKESEFE
+530 LEDNWRISHKESEFD
-545 FDEMTELDENGN
+545 FDEMAEMVDENGN
-557 PIDSTSSGKGG
+557 PIDSTSAKGG
-568 GKVASKDPA
+568 GKTKNNDPA
-577 SREYYTKDIPFSQGA
+577 TREYYTKDIPFSQGA

-605 AAGYIY
+605 SAGYIY

-630 RYPQHKNILPSSYH
+630 RYPTHKNVLPSSYH

-665 LQEYPDS
+665 LNEYPDS

-678 NNPDYWAELA
+678 NNPDYWEELA
-688 KINENAEKMYADVY
+688 KSNENAEKMYADVY
-702 NTYLKDRYEET
+702 STYLDDKYQEAIT
-713 IEKSKI
+713 KSEK
-719 VIDSLKI
+719 VIDSLKF

-787 LTYTPKAKEEQTE
+787 LTYTPKAKEEKNNS
-800 EGNKESSSEKQKESK
+800 NKEENTSNEKNGK
-815 DDKVNKDDILDAETL
+815 DEKVNKDDILDAETL

-842 LLFDEDKIDAIELE
+842 LLFDEDKIDALELE
-856 KNINAY
+856 RNVNAY
-862 NDSLFASNNLN
+862 NDSLYPNYNLS

-881 TKQMISVRQF
+881 TKQMLSVREF
-891 ENKEKAMEYYQAMNS
+891 ANKEQAMQYYNAMQ
-906 ENSPLVKYDAKNF
+906 EEGSPLAKYDKKSFN
-919 QHFVIS
+919 HFIIS

>member
-1 MLLLLTYLLFFY
+1 MLFFY
-13 FLLLIIQKTFANIG
+13 ICSLFLDNLILKIVLKLKRYFFTLLILGLF
-27 IFFTFAIYL
+27 
-36 KELTLKTN
+36 
-44 NKIKICLLIF
+44 C
-54 VVVIVVSACS
+54 ACS
-64 TTKDKWIN
+64 TAKDKWIN
-72 RQYNSVVAHYNAWWN
+72 RQYNSIVAHYNAWWN
-87 GNEALKEAVKTLD
+87 GNQALKEGVKSLEQA
-100 KSHKD
+100 HKD
-105 DFTKILPIYK
+105 NYTEILPVFK
-115 LGSKEN
+115 LGTKEN
-121 VASIKSNTDRAIEK
+121 ATAIKSNTDRAIEK

-156 DDAYLLMGKACFYS
+156 DDAYLLMGKACFYA
-170 QDYVAALATFNLL
+170 QDYPAALATFNLL

-189 RKESYEPMI
+189 KKESYEPMI
-198 WAALTN
+198 WLALTQ
-204 SKMGNHSEC
+204 SRMGNSSEC
-213 DILLDQVKSK
+213 DILLDQVKNK
-223 IDEGAAPRNLSNFM
+223 IDEGMAPKKLRNFM
-237 NLVYAENALSQGK
+237 NLVYAQNALSQGK
-250 NALAMEYFNKRK
+250 NALALEYFAKRK
-262 FTLFDKS
+262 FSFEKE
-269 LNTRLMFIKGQ
+269 LNTRIMFIQGQ
-280 IYQKADE
+280 IYQKAEDYE
-287 FDQATKLYKKV
+287 QATKFFKKT
-298 ARRAGDY
+298 ARRAGNY

-318 YDPKKNSS
+318 YDPKKSNSR
-326 KPIIS
+326 PIIS

-337 EDKKN
+337 DDKKN
-342 VEYKDQ
+342 IEYKDQ

-364 KACLQWEESSAAS
+364 KACLQWEASSAAS
-377 TTNKIQKINSCLRAA
+377 TSNNLQKITSCLRAA
-392 DTYFELLEKYERAQM
+392 NTYFDLLEKYEKAQM
-407 YYDTALDVMP
+407 YYDTALAVMP
-417 KDYPSYKT
+417 KDYDGYKT

-447 SLLAMSVMSEADL
+447 SLLAMSVMSQADL
-460 NAKIDSWI
+460 NAKIDSCI
-468 AEYKRIQKEKEEAAK
+468 AEYRRIQKEKEEAAK

-530 LEDNWRISHKESEFE
+530 LEDNWRISHKESEFDFDQMAE
-545 FDEMTELDENGN
+545 MFDEEGN
-557 PIDSTSSGKGG
+557 PIDSTATKGG
-568 GKVASKDPA
+568 SKAKNNDPA

-592 KDTANAEI
+592 KDTAHAEI

-611 YQGLNNYGKAIET
+611 YQGLHNYGKAIET

-630 RYPQHKNILPSSYH
+630 RYPTHKNVLPSSYH

-665 LQEYPDS
+665 LNEYPDS

-678 NNPDYWAELA
+678 NNPDYWDELA
-688 KINENAEKMYADVY
+688 KSNENAERLYADVY
-702 NTYLKDRYEET
+702 NTYLKHRYEET
-713 IEKSKI
+713 ITKSQN

-773 LKHLAAAYPDGKID
+773 LKHLASAYPDGKID
-787 LTYTPKAKEEQTE
+787 LTYTPKTKEEISDSK
-800 EGNKESSSEKQKESK
+800 KENDETKKENTKDEKI
-815 DDKVNKDDILDAETL
+815 NKDDILDAETL

-842 LLFDEDKIDAIELE
+842 LLFDEDKIDALELE
-856 KNINAY
+856 RRVNSY
-862 NDSLFASNNLN
+862 NDSLFAENNLN

-881 TKQMISVRQF
+881 TKQMLSVRQF
-891 ENKEKAMEYYQAMNS
+891 ENKEQAMNYYNS
-906 ENSPLVKYDAKNF
+906 MQSDSSPLSTYDRNSF
-919 QHFVIS
+919 VHFVIS

-950 KN
+950 NNQN

>member
-1 MLLLLTYLLFFY
+1 MLFFY
-13 FLLLIIQKTFANIG
+13 ICSLFLDNLILKIVLKLKRYFFTLLILGLF
-27 IFFTFAIYL
+27 
-36 KELTLKTN
+36 
-44 NKIKICLLIF
+44 C
-54 VVVIVVSACS
+54 ACS
-64 TTKDKWIN
+64 TAKDKWIN
-72 RQYNSVVAHYNAWWN
+72 RQYNSIVAHYNAWWN
-87 GNEALKEAVKTLD
+87 GNQALKEGVKSLEQA
-100 KSHKD
+100 HKD
-105 DFTKILPIYK
+105 NYTEILPVFK
-115 LGSKEN
+115 LGTKEN
-121 VASIKSNTDRAIEK
+121 AIAIKSNTDRAIEK

-156 DDAYLLMGKACFYS
+156 DDAYLLMGKACFYA
-170 QDYVAALATFNLL
+170 QDYPAALATFNLL

-189 RKESYEPMI
+189 KKESYEPMI
-198 WAALTN
+198 WLALTQ
-204 SKMGNHSEC
+204 SRMGNSSEC
-213 DILLDQVKSK
+213 DILLDHVKNK
-223 IDEGAAPRNLSNFM
+223 IDEGMAPKKLRNFM
-237 NLVYAENALSQGK
+237 NLVYAQNALSQGK
-250 NALAMEYFNKRK
+250 NALALEYFAKRK
-262 FTLFDKS
+262 FSFEKE
-269 LNTRLMFIKGQ
+269 LNTRIMFIQGQ
-280 IYQKADE
+280 IYKKAEDYE
-287 FDQATKLYKKV
+287 QATKFFKKT
-298 ARRAGDY
+298 ARRAGNY

-318 YDPKKNSS
+318 YDPKKSNSR
-326 KPIIS
+326 PIIS

-337 EDKKN
+337 DDKKN
-342 VEYKDQ
+342 IEYKDQ

-364 KACLQWEESSAAS
+364 KACLQWEASSAAS
-377 TTNKIQKINSCLRAA
+377 TSNNLQKITSCLRAA
-392 DTYFELLEKYERAQM
+392 NTYFDLLEKYEMAQM
-407 YYDTALDVMP
+407 YYDTALAVMP
-417 KDYPSYKT
+417 KDYDGYKT

-447 SLLAMSVMSEADL
+447 SLLAMSVMSQADL
-460 NAKIDSWI
+460 NAKIDSCI
-468 AEYKRIQKEKEEAAK
+468 AEYRRIQKEKEEAAK

-530 LEDNWRISHKESEFE
+530 LEDNWRISHKESEFDFDQMAE
-545 FDEMTELDENGN
+545 MFDEEGN
-557 PIDSTSSGKGG
+557 PIDSTATKGG
-568 GKVASKDPA
+568 SKAKNNDPA

-592 KDTANAEI
+592 KDTAHAEI

-611 YQGLNNYGKAIET
+611 YQGLHNYGKAIET

-630 RYPQHKNILPSSYH
+630 RYPTHKNVLPSSYH

-665 LQEYPDS
+665 LNEYPDS

-678 NNPDYWAELA
+678 NNPDYWDELA
-688 KINENAEKMYADVY
+688 KSNENAERLYADVY
-702 NTYLKDRYEET
+702 NTYLKHRYEET
-713 IEKSKI
+713 ITKSQN

-773 LKHLAAAYPDGKID
+773 LKHLASAYPDGKID
-787 LTYTPKAKEEQTE
+787 LTYTPKTKEEISDSK
-800 EGNKESSSEKQKESK
+800 KENDETKKENTKDEKI
-815 DDKVNKDDILDAETL
+815 NKDDILDAETL

-842 LLFDEDKIDAIELE
+842 LLFDEDKIDALELE
-856 KNINAY
+856 RRVNSY
-862 NDSLFASNNLN
+862 NDSLFAENNLN

-881 TKQMISVRQF
+881 TKQMLSVRQF
-891 ENKEKAMEYYQAMNS
+891 ENKEQAMNYYNS
-906 ENSPLVKYDAKNF
+906 MQADSSPLSSYDRNSF
-919 QHFVIS
+919 VHFVIS

-950 KN
+950 NNQN

>member
-1 MLLLLTYLLFFY
+1 MLFFY
-13 FLLLIIQKTFANIG
+13 ICSLFLDNLILKIVLKLKRYFFTLLILGLF
-27 IFFTFAIYL
+27 
-36 KELTLKTN
+36 
-44 NKIKICLLIF
+44 C
-54 VVVIVVSACS
+54 ACS
-64 TTKDKWIN
+64 TAKDKWIN
-72 RQYNSVVAHYNAWWN
+72 RQYNSIVAHYNAWWN
-87 GNEALKEAVKTLD
+87 GNQALKEGVKSLEQA
-100 KSHKD
+100 HKD
-105 DFTKILPIYK
+105 NYTEILPVFK
-115 LGSKEN
+115 LGTKEN
-121 VASIKSNTDRAIEK
+121 ATAIKSNTDRAIEK

-156 DDAYLLMGKACFYS
+156 DDAYLLMGKACFYA
-170 QDYVAALATFNLL
+170 QDYPAALATFNLL

-189 RKESYEPMI
+189 KKESYEPMI
-198 WAALTN
+198 WLALTQ
-204 SKMGNHSEC
+204 SRMGNSSEC
-213 DILLDQVKSK
+213 DILLDQVKNK
-223 IDEGAAPRNLSNFM
+223 IDEGMAPKKLRNFM
-237 NLVYAENALSQGK
+237 NLVYAQNALSQGK
-250 NALAMEYFNKRK
+250 NALALEYFAKRK
-262 FTLFDKS
+262 FSFEKE
-269 LNTRLMFIKGQ
+269 LNTRIMFIQGQ
-280 IYQKADE
+280 IYQKAEDYE
-287 FDQATKLYKKV
+287 QATKFFKKT
-298 ARRAGDY
+298 ARRAGNY

-318 YDPKKNSS
+318 YDPKKSNSR
-326 KPIIS
+326 PIIS

-337 EDKKN
+337 DDKKN
-342 VEYKDQ
+342 IEYKDQ

-364 KACLQWEESSAAS
+364 KACLQWEASSAAS
-377 TTNKIQKINSCLRAA
+377 TSNNLQKITSCLRAA
-392 DTYFELLEKYERAQM
+392 NTYFDLLEKYEMAQM
-407 YYDTALDVMP
+407 YYDTALAVMP
-417 KDYPSYKT
+417 KDYDGYKT

-447 SLLAMSVMSEADL
+447 SLLAMSVMSQADL
-460 NAKIDSWI
+460 NAKIDSCI
-468 AEYKRIQKEKEEAAK
+468 AEYRRIQKEKEEAAK

-530 LEDNWRISHKESEFE
+530 LEDNWRISHKESEFDFDQMAE
-545 FDEMTELDENGN
+545 MFDEEGN
-557 PIDSTSSGKGG
+557 PIDSTATKGG
-568 GKVASKDPA
+568 SKAKNNDPA

-592 KDTANAEI
+592 KDTAHAEI

-611 YQGLNNYGKAIET
+611 YQGLHNYGKAIET

-630 RYPQHKNILPSSYH
+630 RYPTHKNVLPSSYH

-665 LQEYPDS
+665 LNEYPDS

-678 NNPDYWAELA
+678 NNPDYWDELA
-688 KINENAEKMYADVY
+688 KSNENAERLYADVY
-702 NTYLKDRYEET
+702 NTYLKHRYEET
-713 IEKSKI
+713 ITKSQN

-773 LKHLAAAYPDGKID
+773 LKHLASAYPDGKID
-787 LTYTPKAKEEQTE
+787 LTYTPKTKEEISDSK
-800 EGNKESSSEKQKESK
+800 KENDETKKENTKDEKI
-815 DDKVNKDDILDAETL
+815 NKDDILDAETL

-842 LLFDEDKIDAIELE
+842 LLFDEDKIDALELE
-856 KNINAY
+856 RRVNSY
-862 NDSLFASNNLN
+862 NDSLFAENNLN

-881 TKQMISVRQF
+881 TKQMLSVRQF
-891 ENKEKAMEYYQAMNS
+891 ENKEQAMNYYNS
-906 ENSPLVKYDAKNF
+906 MQSDSSPLSTYDRNSF
-919 QHFVIS
+919 VHFVIS

-950 KN
+950 NNQN

>member
-1 MLLLLTYLLFFY
+1 MLFFY
-13 FLLLIIQKTFANIG
+13 ICSLFLDNLILKIVLKLKRYFFTLLILGLF
-27 IFFTFAIYL
+27 
-36 KELTLKTN
+36 
-44 NKIKICLLIF
+44 C
-54 VVVIVVSACS
+54 ACS
-64 TTKDKWIN
+64 TAKDKWIN
-72 RQYNSVVAHYNAWWN
+72 RQYNSIVAHYNAWWN
-87 GNEALKEAVKTLD
+87 GNQALKEGVKSLEQA
-100 KSHKD
+100 HKD
-105 DFTKILPIYK
+105 NYTEILPIFK
-115 LGSKEN
+115 LGTKEN
-121 VASIKSNTDRAIEK
+121 ATAIKSNTDRAIEK

-156 DDAYLLMGKACFYS
+156 DDAYLLMGKACFYA
-170 QDYVAALATFNLL
+170 QDYPAALATFNLL

-189 RKESYEPMI
+189 KKESYEPMI
-198 WAALTN
+198 WLALTQ
-204 SKMGNHSEC
+204 SRMGNSSEC
-213 DILLDQVKSK
+213 DILLDQVKNK
-223 IDEGAAPRNLSNFM
+223 IDEGMAPKKLRNFM
-237 NLVYAENALSQGK
+237 NLVYAQNALSQGK
-250 NALAMEYFNKRK
+250 NALALEYFAKRK
-262 FTLFDKS
+262 FSFEKE
-269 LNTRLMFIKGQ
+269 LNTRIMFIQGQ
-280 IYQKADE
+280 IYQKAEDYE
-287 FDQATKLYKKV
+287 QATKFFKKT
-298 ARRAGDY
+298 ARRAGNY

-318 YDPKKNSS
+318 YDPKKSNSR
-326 KPIIS
+326 PIIS

-337 EDKKN
+337 DDKKN
-342 VEYKDQ
+342 IEYKDQ

-364 KACLQWEESSAAS
+364 KACLQWEASSAAS
-377 TTNKIQKINSCLRAA
+377 TSNNLQKITSCLRAA
-392 DTYFELLEKYERAQM
+392 NTYFDLLEKYERAQM
-407 YYDTALDVMP
+407 YYDTALAVMP
-417 KDYPSYKT
+417 KDYDGYKT

-460 NAKIDSWI
+460 NAKIDSCI
-468 AEYKRIQKEKEEAAK
+468 AEYRRVQKEKEEAAK
-483 KAQALAASMAGMT
+483 KAQALVASMAGMT

-530 LEDNWRISHKESEFE
+530 LEDNWRISHKESEFDFDQMAE
-545 FDEMTELDENGN
+545 MFDEEGN
-557 PIDSTSSGKGG
+557 PIDSTTAKGG
-568 GKVASKDPA
+568 SKAKNNDPA

-592 KDTANAEI
+592 KDTAHAEI

-630 RYPQHKNILPSSYH
+630 RYPTHKNVLPSSYH

-665 LQEYPDS
+665 LNEYPDS

-678 NNPDYWAELA
+678 NNPDYWDELA
-688 KINENAEKMYADVY
+688 KSNENAERLYADVY
-702 NTYLKDRYEET
+702 NTYLRHRYEET
-713 IEKSKI
+713 ITKSQN

-773 LKHLAAAYPDGKID
+773 LKHLASAYPDGKID
-787 LTYTPKAKEEQTE
+787 LTYTPKTKEEISDSK
-800 EGNKESSSEKQKESK
+800 KENDETKKENAKDEKI
-815 DDKVNKDDILDAETL
+815 NKDDILDAETL

-842 LLFDEDKIDAIELE
+842 LLFDEDKIDALELE
-856 KNINAY
+856 RRVNSY
-862 NDSLFASNNLN
+862 NDSLFADNKLN

-881 TKQMISVRQF
+881 TKQMLSVRQF
-891 ENKEKAMEYYQAMNS
+891 ENKEQAMNYYNS
-906 ENSPLVKYDAKNF
+906 MQADSSPLSTYDRNSF
-919 QHFVIS
+919 VHFVIS

-950 KN
+950 NNQN

>member
-1 MLLLLTYLLFFY
+1 MLFFY
-13 FLLLIIQKTFANIG
+13 ICSLFLDNLILKIVLKLKRYFFTLLILGLF
-27 IFFTFAIYL
+27 
-36 KELTLKTN
+36 
-44 NKIKICLLIF
+44 C
-54 VVVIVVSACS
+54 ACS
-64 TTKDKWIN
+64 TAKDKWIN
-72 RQYNSVVAHYNAWWN
+72 RQYNSIVAHYNAWWN
-87 GNEALKEAVKTLD
+87 GNQALKEGVKSLEQA
-100 KSHKD
+100 HKD
-105 DFTKILPIYK
+105 NYTEILPIFK
-115 LGSKEN
+115 LGTKEN
-121 VASIKSNTDRAIEK
+121 ATAIKSNTDRAIEK

-156 DDAYLLMGKACFYS
+156 DDAYLLMGKACFYA
-170 QDYVAALATFNLL
+170 QDYPAALATFNLL

-189 RKESYEPMI
+189 KKESYEPMI
-198 WAALTN
+198 WLALTQ
-204 SKMGNHSEC
+204 SRMGNSSEC
-213 DILLDQVKSK
+213 DILLDQVKNK
-223 IDEGAAPRNLSNFM
+223 IDEGMAPKKLRNFM
-237 NLVYAENALSQGK
+237 NLVYAQNALSQGK
-250 NALAMEYFNKRK
+250 NALALEYFAKRK
-262 FTLFDKS
+262 FSFEKE
-269 LNTRLMFIKGQ
+269 LNTRIMFIQGQ
-280 IYQKADE
+280 IYQKAEDYE
-287 FDQATKLYKKV
+287 QATKFFKKT
-298 ARRAGDY
+298 ARRAGNY

-318 YDPKKNSS
+318 YDPKKSNSR
-326 KPIIS
+326 PIIS

-337 EDKKN
+337 DDKKN
-342 VEYKDQ
+342 IEYKDQ

-364 KACLQWEESSAAS
+364 KACLQWEASSAAS
-377 TTNKIQKINSCLRAA
+377 TSNNLQKITSCLRAA
-392 DTYFELLEKYERAQM
+392 NTYFDLLEKYERAQM
-407 YYDTALDVMP
+407 YYDTALAVMP
-417 KDYPSYKT
+417 KDYDGYKT

-460 NAKIDSWI
+460 NAKIDSCI
-468 AEYKRIQKEKEEAAK
+468 AEYRRVQKEKEEAAK

-530 LEDNWRISHKESEFE
+530 LEDNWRISHKESEFDFDQMAE
-545 FDEMTELDENGN
+545 MFDEEGN
-557 PIDSTSSGKGG
+557 PIDSTTAKGG
-568 GKVASKDPA
+568 SKAKNNDPA

-592 KDTANAEI
+592 KDTAHAEI

-630 RYPQHKNILPSSYH
+630 RYPTHKNVLPSSYH

-665 LQEYPDS
+665 LNEYPDS

-678 NNPDYWAELA
+678 NNPDYWDELA
-688 KINENAEKMYADVY
+688 KSNENAERLYADVY
-702 NTYLKDRYEET
+702 NTYLRHRYEET
-713 IEKSKI
+713 ITKSQN

-773 LKHLAAAYPDGKID
+773 LKHLASAYPDGKID
-787 LTYTPKAKEEQTE
+787 LTYTPKTKEEISDSK
-800 EGNKESSSEKQKESK
+800 KENDETKKENTKDEKI
-815 DDKVNKDDILDAETL
+815 NKDDILDAETL

-842 LLFDEDKIDAIELE
+842 LLFDEDKIDALELE
-856 KNINAY
+856 RRVNSY
-862 NDSLFASNNLN
+862 NDSLFADNKLN

-881 TKQMISVRQF
+881 TKQMLSVRQF
-891 ENKEKAMEYYQAMNS
+891 ENKEQAMNYYNS
-906 ENSPLVKYDAKNF
+906 MQADSSPLSTYDRNSF
-919 QHFVIS
+919 VHFVIS

-950 KN
+950 NNQN

>member
-1 MLLLLTYLLFFY
+1 MKIVLKLKRYFFT
-13 FLLLIIQKTFANIG
+13 LLILGLF
-27 IFFTFAIYL
+27 
-36 KELTLKTN
+36 
-44 NKIKICLLIF
+44 C
-54 VVVIVVSACS
+54 ACS
-64 TTKDKWIN
+64 TAKDKWIN
-72 RQYNSVVAHYNAWWN
+72 RQYNSIVAHYNAWWN
-87 GNEALKEAVKTLD
+87 GNQALKEGVKSLEQA
-100 KSHKD
+100 HKD
-105 DFTKILPIYK
+105 NYTEILPIFK
-115 LGSKEN
+115 LGTKEN
-121 VASIKSNTDRAIEK
+121 ATAIKSNTDRAIEK

-156 DDAYLLMGKACFYS
+156 DDAYLLMGKACFYA
-170 QDYVAALATFNLL
+170 QDYPAALATFNLL

-189 RKESYEPMI
+189 KKESYEPMI
-198 WAALTN
+198 WLALTQ
-204 SKMGNHSEC
+204 SRMGNSSEC
-213 DILLDQVKSK
+213 DILLDQVKNK
-223 IDEGAAPRNLSNFM
+223 IDEGMAPKKLRNFM
-237 NLVYAENALSQGK
+237 NLVYAQNALSQGK
-250 NALAMEYFNKRK
+250 NALALEYFAKRK
-262 FTLFDKS
+262 FSFEKE
-269 LNTRLMFIKGQ
+269 LNTRIMFIQGQ
-280 IYQKADE
+280 IYQKAEDYE
-287 FDQATKLYKKV
+287 QATKFFKKT
-298 ARRAGDY
+298 ARRAGNY

-318 YDPKKNSS
+318 YDPKKSNSR
-326 KPIIS
+326 PIIS

-337 EDKKN
+337 DDKKN
-342 VEYKDQ
+342 IEYKDQ

-364 KACLQWEESSAAS
+364 KACLQWEASSAAS
-377 TTNKIQKINSCLRAA
+377 TSNNLQKITSCLRAA
-392 DTYFELLEKYERAQM
+392 NTYFDLLEKYERAQM
-407 YYDTALDVMP
+407 YYDTALAVMP
-417 KDYPSYKT
+417 KDYDGYKT

-460 NAKIDSWI
+460 NAKIDSCI
-468 AEYKRIQKEKEEAAK
+468 AEYRRVQKEKEEAAK

-530 LEDNWRISHKESEFE
+530 LEDNWRISHKESEFDFDQMAE
-545 FDEMTELDENGN
+545 MFDEEGN
-557 PIDSTSSGKGG
+557 PIDSTTAKGG
-568 GKVASKDPA
+568 SKAKNNDPA

-592 KDTANAEI
+592 KDTAHAEI

-630 RYPQHKNILPSSYH
+630 RYPTHKNVLPSSYH

-665 LQEYPDS
+665 LNEYPDS

-678 NNPDYWAELA
+678 NNPDYWDELA
-688 KINENAEKMYADVY
+688 KSNENAERLYADVY
-702 NTYLKDRYEET
+702 NTYLRHRYEET
-713 IEKSKI
+713 ITKSQN

-773 LKHLAAAYPDGKID
+773 LKHLASAYPDGKID
-787 LTYTPKAKEEQTE
+787 LTYTPKTKEEISDSK
-800 EGNKESSSEKQKESK
+800 KENDETKKENTKDEKI
-815 DDKVNKDDILDAETL
+815 NKDDILDAETL

-842 LLFDEDKIDAIELE
+842 LLFDEDKIDALELE
-856 KNINAY
+856 RRVNSY
-862 NDSLFASNNLN
+862 NDSLFADNKLN

-881 TKQMISVRQF
+881 TKQMLSVRQF
-891 ENKEKAMEYYQAMNS
+891 ENKEQAMNYYNS
-906 ENSPLVKYDAKNF
+906 MQADSSPLSTYDRNSF
-919 QHFVIS
+919 VHFVIS

-950 KN
+950 NNQN

>member
-1 MLLLLTYLLFFY
+1 MLFFY
-13 FLLLIIQKTFANIG
+13 ICSLFLDNLILKIALKLKRYFFAV
-27 IFFTFAIYL
+27 
-36 KELTLKTN
+36 
-44 NKIKICLLIF
+44 LILGLF
-54 VVVIVVSACS
+54 CACS
-64 TTKDKWIN
+64 TAKDKWIN
-72 RQYNSVVAHYNAWWN
+72 RQYNSIVAHYNAWWN
-87 GNEALKEAVKTLD
+87 GNQALKEGI
-100 KSHKD
+100 KSLEQAHKD
-105 DFTKILPIYK
+105 NYTEILPVFK
-115 LGSKEN
+115 FGTKEN
-121 VASIKSNTDRAIEK
+121 ATAIKSNTDRAIEK

-156 DDAYLLMGKACFYS
+156 DDAYLLMGKACFYA
-170 QDYVAALATFNLL
+170 QDYPAALATFNLL

-189 RKESYEPMI
+189 KKESYEPMI
-198 WAALTN
+198 WLALTQ
-204 SKMGNHSEC
+204 SRMGNSSEC
-213 DILLDQVKSK
+213 DILLDQVKNK
-223 IDEGAAPRNLSNFM
+223 IDEGVAPKKLRNFM
-237 NLVYAENALSQGK
+237 NLVYAQNALSQGK
-250 NALAMEYFNKRK
+250 NALALEYFAKRK
-262 FTLFDKS
+262 FSFEKE
-269 LNTRLMFIKGQ
+269 LNTRIMFIQGQ
-280 IYQKADE
+280 IYQKAEDYE
-287 FDQATKLYKKV
+287 QATKFFKKT
-298 ARRAGDY
+298 ARRAGNY

-318 YDPKKNSS
+318 YDPKKSNSR
-326 KPIIS
+326 PIIS

-337 EDKKN
+337 DDKKN
-342 VEYKDQ
+342 IEYKDQ
-348 VYYALG
+348 IYYALG
-354 EVYFRDKNVD
+354 EVYFKDKNVD
-364 KACLQWEESSAAS
+364 KACLQWEASSAAS
-377 TTNKIQKINSCLRAA
+377 TSNNLQKITSCLRAA
-392 DTYFELLEKYERAQM
+392 NTYFELLEKYERAQM
-407 YYDTALDVMP
+407 YYDTALAVMP
-417 KDYPSYKT
+417 KDYDGYKT

-460 NAKIDSWI
+460 NAKIDSCI
-468 AEYKRIQKEKEEAAK
+468 AEYRRVQKEKEEAAK

-530 LEDNWRISHKESEFE
+530 LEDNWRISHKESEFDFDQMAE
-545 FDEMTELDENGN
+545 MFDEEGN
-557 PIDSTSSGKGG
+557 PIDSTTAKGG
-568 GKVASKDPA
+568 SKAKNNDPA

-592 KDTANAEI
+592 KDTAHAEI

-630 RYPQHKNILPSSYH
+630 RYSTHKNVLPSSYH

-665 LQEYPDS
+665 LNEYPDS

-678 NNPDYWAELA
+678 NNPDYWDELA
-688 KINENAEKMYADVY
+688 KNNQEAEKLYADVY
-702 NTYLKDRYEET
+702 NTYLKHKYEET
-713 IEKSKI
+713 ITKSQH

-773 LKHLAAAYPDGKID
+773 LKHLASAYPDGKID
-787 LTYTPKAKEEQTE
+787 LTYTPKTKEEVSDSKKENEKTE
-800 EGNKESSSEKQKESK
+800 KENTEDEN
-815 DDKVNKDDILDAETL
+815 VNKDDILDAETL

-842 LLFDEDKIDAIELE
+842 LLFDEDKIDALELE
-856 KNINAY
+856 RNINAY
-862 NDSLFASNNLN
+862 NDREFAGSNLT

-881 TKQMISVRQF
+881 TKQLVRVKEF
-891 ENKEKAMEYYQAMNS
+891 ANKEQAMQYYNAMQS
-906 ENSPLVKYDAKNF
+906 DASPLAPYKEKGF
-919 QHFVIS
+919 EHFVIS
-925 TQNYPTFYNRQ
+925 TQNYPTFFNRQ
-936 NIEAYLK
+936 NIQAYLK

-950 KN
+950 NN

>member
-1 MLLLLTYLLFFY
+1 MLFFY
-13 FLLLIIQKTFANIG
+13 ICSLFLDNLILKIVLKLKRYFFTLLILGLF
-27 IFFTFAIYL
+27 
-36 KELTLKTN
+36 
-44 NKIKICLLIF
+44 C
-54 VVVIVVSACS
+54 ACS
-64 TTKDKWIN
+64 TAKDKWIN
-72 RQYNSVVAHYNAWWN
+72 RQYNSIVAHYNAWWN
-87 GNEALKEAVKTLD
+87 GNQALKEGVKSLEQA
-100 KSHKD
+100 HKD
-105 DFTKILPIYK
+105 NYTEILPVFK
-115 LGSKEN
+115 LGTKEN
-121 VASIKSNTDRAIEK
+121 ATAIKSNTDRAIEK

-156 DDAYLLMGKACFYS
+156 DDAYLLMGKACFYA
-170 QDYVAALATFNLL
+170 QDYPAALATFNLL

-189 RKESYEPMI
+189 KKESYEPMI
-198 WAALTN
+198 WLALTQ
-204 SKMGNHSEC
+204 SRMGNSSEC
-213 DILLDQVKSK
+213 DILLDQVKNK
-223 IDEGAAPRNLSNFM
+223 IDEGMAPKKLRNFM
-237 NLVYAENALSQGK
+237 NLVYAQNALSQGK
-250 NALAMEYFNKRK
+250 NALALEYFAKRK
-262 FTLFDKS
+262 FSFEKE
-269 LNTRLMFIKGQ
+269 LNTRIMFIQGQ
-280 IYQKADE
+280 IYQKAEDYE
-287 FDQATKLYKKV
+287 QATKFFKKT
-298 ARRAGDY
+298 ARRAGNY

-318 YDPKKNSS
+318 YDPKKNNSR
-326 KPIIS
+326 PIIS

-337 EDKKN
+337 DDKKN
-342 VEYKDQ
+342 IEYKDQ

-354 EVYFRDKNVD
+354 EVYFKDKNVD
-364 KACLQWEESSAAS
+364 KACLQWEASSASS
-377 TTNKIQKINSCLRAA
+377 TSNNLQKITSCLRAA
-392 DTYFELLEKYERAQM
+392 NTYFDLLEKYEKAQM
-407 YYDTALDVMP
+407 YYDTALAVMP
-417 KDYPSYKT
+417 KDYDGYKT

-431 VLTNLVTNLR
+431 VLTNLVSNLR

-447 SLLAMSVMSEADL
+447 SLLAMSVMSQADL
-460 NAKIDSWI
+460 NAKIDSCI
-468 AEYKRIQKEKEEAAK
+468 AEYRRIQKEKEEAAK

-530 LEDNWRISHKESEFE
+530 LEDNWRISHKESEFDFDQMAE
-545 FDEMTELDENGN
+545 MFDEEGN
-557 PIDSTSSGKGG
+557 PIDSTATKGG
-568 GKVASKDPA
+568 SKAKNNDPA

-592 KDTANAEI
+592 KDTAHAEI

-611 YQGLNNYGKAIET
+611 YQGLHNYGKAIET

-630 RYPQHKNILPSSYH
+630 RYPTHKNVLPSSYH

-665 LQEYPDS
+665 LNEYPDS

-678 NNPDYWAELA
+678 NNPDYWDELA
-688 KINENAEKMYADVY
+688 KSNENAERLYADVY
-702 NTYLKDRYEET
+702 NTYLKHRYEET
-713 IEKSKI
+713 ITKSQN

-773 LKHLAAAYPDGKID
+773 LKHLASAYPDGKID
-787 LTYTPKAKEEQTE
+787 LTYTPKTKEEISDSK
-800 EGNKESSSEKQKESK
+800 KENDETKKENAKDEKI
-815 DDKVNKDDILDAETL
+815 NKDDILDAETL

-842 LLFDEDKIDAIELE
+842 LLFDEDKIDALELE
-856 KNINAY
+856 RRVNSY
-862 NDSLFASNNLN
+862 NDSLFADNKLN

-881 TKQMISVRQF
+881 TKQMLSVRQF
-891 ENKEKAMEYYQAMNS
+891 ENKEQAMNYYNS
-906 ENSPLVKYDAKNF
+906 MQSDSSPLSSYDRNSF
-919 QHFVIS
+919 VHFVIS

-950 KN
+950 NNQN

>member
-1 MLLLLTYLLFFY
+1 MKTRVRLKIYILLLFVV
-13 FLLLIIQKTFANIG
+13 
-27 IFFTFAIYL
+27 
-36 KELTLKTN
+36 
-44 NKIKICLLIF
+44 LIF
-54 VVVIVVSACS
+54 SACS

-72 RQYNSVVAHYNAWWN
+72 RQYNSIVAHYNAWWN
-87 GNEALKEAVKTLD
+87 GNEALKEGI
-100 KSHKD
+100 KSLEKNHKD
-105 DFTKILPIYK
+105 DYTAILPIYK
-115 LGSKEN
+115 LGTKEN
-121 VASIKSNTDRAIEK
+121 VAAIKSNTDRAIEK

-156 DDAYLLMGKACFYS
+156 DDAYLLMGKACFYA
-170 QDYVAALATFNLL
+170 QDYNAAMATFNLL

-189 RKESYEPMI
+189 KKESYEPMV
-198 WAALTN
+198 WLALTHTK
-204 SKMGNHSEC
+204 SGNYSES
-213 DILLDQVKSK
+213 DILLDQVKNK
-223 IDEGAAPRNLSNFM
+223 IDEGAAPKSLSNFM

-250 NALAMEYFNKRK
+250 NAVALEYFAKRK
-262 FTLFDKS
+262 YAPFEKP

-280 IYQKADE
+280 IYQKANE
-287 FDQATKLYKKV
+287 FEEATKLFKKV
-298 ARRAGDY
+298 ARRAGEY

-318 YDPKKNSS
+318 YDPKKSNSR
-326 KPIIS
+326 PIIA
-331 RLEKML
+331 RLEDML

-342 VEYKDQ
+342 IEYKDQ

-364 KACLQWEESSAAS
+364 KACLQWEASSAAS
-377 TTNKIQKINSCLRAA
+377 TSNNVQKITSCLRAA
-392 DTYFELLEKYERAQM
+392 DTYFDLLEKYEKSQM
-407 YYDTALDVMP
+407 YYDTALAVMP
-417 KDYPSYKT
+417 KTHDKFKK
-425 IESRQK
+425 IESRHK

-441 CVERWD
+441 CIERWD
-447 SLLAMSVMSEADL
+447 SLLAMSVMTEAEL
-460 NAKIDSWI
+460 NAKIDSCI
-468 AEYKRIQKEKEEAAK
+468 SEYRRVQKEKEEAAK

-530 LEDNWRISHKESEFE
+530 LEDNWRISHKESEFDFE
-545 FDEMTELDENGN
+545 NMEEMVDENGN
-557 PIDSTSSGKGG
+557 PIDSTSAKGG
-568 GKVASKDPA
+568 TKPKNNDPG

-592 KDTANAEI
+592 KDTANSEI

-611 YQGLNNYGKAIET
+611 YQGLNNSTKAIET

-630 RYPQHKNILPSSYH
+630 RYPTHKNILPSSYH

-665 LQEYPDS
+665 LNEYPDS

-678 NNPDYWAELA
+678 KNPDYWEELA
-688 KINENAEKMYADVY
+688 KSNENAEKLYADVY
-702 NTYLKDRYEET
+702 DTYLKHRYEET
-713 IEKSKI
+713 ITKSEE
-719 VIDSLKI
+719 VIDSLRI

-787 LTYTPKAKEEQTE
+787 LTYTPKPKEEFSEAKEEK
-800 EGNKESSSEKQKESK
+800 NNPKEKNSDSKEI
-815 DDKVNKDDILDAETL
+815 NKDDILDAETL

-856 KNINAY
+856 RSVNSY
-862 NDSLFASNNLN
+862 NDSLYSNYNLT

-881 TKQMISVRQF
+881 TKQMLSVRQF
-891 ENKEKAMEYYQAMNS
+891 ENKEQAMQYYNAMQ
-906 ENSPLVKYDAKNF
+906 EEGSPLSQYDRNSF
-919 QHFVIS
+919 DHFVIS

-936 NIEAYLK
+936 NIKAYLK

>member
-1 MLLLLTYLLFFY
+1 MLFFY
-13 FLLLIIQKTFANIG
+13 ICSLFLDNLILKIVLKLKRYFFTLLILGLF
-27 IFFTFAIYL
+27 
-36 KELTLKTN
+36 
-44 NKIKICLLIF
+44 C
-54 VVVIVVSACS
+54 ACS
-64 TTKDKWIN
+64 TAKDKWIN
-72 RQYNSVVAHYNAWWN
+72 RQYNSIVAHYNAWWN
-87 GNEALKEAVKTLD
+87 GNQALKEGVKSLEQA
-100 KSHKD
+100 HKD
-105 DFTKILPIYK
+105 NYTEILPIFK
-115 LGSKEN
+115 LGTKEN
-121 VASIKSNTDRAIEK
+121 ATAIKSNTDRAIEK

-156 DDAYLLMGKACFYS
+156 DDAYLLMGKACFYA
-170 QDYVAALATFNLL
+170 QDYPAALATFNLL

-189 RKESYEPMI
+189 KKESYEPMI
-198 WAALTN
+198 WLALTQ
-204 SKMGNHSEC
+204 SRMGNSSEC
-213 DILLDQVKSK
+213 DILLDQVKNK
-223 IDEGAAPRNLSNFM
+223 IDEGMAPKKLRNFM
-237 NLVYAENALSQGK
+237 NLVYAQNALSQGK
-250 NALAMEYFNKRK
+250 NALALEYFAKRK
-262 FTLFDKS
+262 FSFEKE
-269 LNTRLMFIKGQ
+269 LNTRIMFIQGQ
-280 IYQKADE
+280 IYQKAEDYE
-287 FDQATKLYKKV
+287 QATKFFKKT
-298 ARRAGDY
+298 ARRAGNY

-318 YDPKKNSS
+318 YDPKKSNSR
-326 KPIIS
+326 PIIS

-337 EDKKN
+337 DDKKN
-342 VEYKDQ
+342 IEYKDQ

-364 KACLQWEESSAAS
+364 KACLQWEASSAAS
-377 TTNKIQKINSCLRAA
+377 TSNNLQKITSCLRAA
-392 DTYFELLEKYERAQM
+392 NTYFDLLEKYERAQM
-407 YYDTALDVMP
+407 YYDTALAVMP
-417 KDYPSYKT
+417 KDYDGYKT

-460 NAKIDSWI
+460 NAKIDSCI
-468 AEYKRIQKEKEEAAK
+468 AEYRRVQKEKEEAAK

-530 LEDNWRISHKESEFE
+530 LEDNWRISHKESEFDFDQMAE
-545 FDEMTELDENGN
+545 MFDEEGN
-557 PIDSTSSGKGG
+557 PIDSTTAKGG
-568 GKVASKDPA
+568 SKAKNNDPA

-592 KDTANAEI
+592 KDTAHAEI

-630 RYPQHKNILPSSYH
+630 RYPTHKNVLPSSYH

-665 LQEYPDS
+665 LNEYPDS

-678 NNPDYWAELA
+678 NNPDYWDELA
-688 KINENAEKMYADVY
+688 KSNENAERLYADVY
-702 NTYLKDRYEET
+702 NTYLRHRYEET
-713 IEKSKI
+713 ITKSQN
-719 VIDSLKI
+719 VIDSLNI

-773 LKHLAAAYPDGKID
+773 LKHLASAYPDGKID
-787 LTYTPKAKEEQTE
+787 LTYTPKTKEEISDSK
-800 EGNKESSSEKQKESK
+800 KENDETKKENAKDEKI
-815 DDKVNKDDILDAETL
+815 NKDDILDAETL
-830 VFRYRDMKHYYV
+830 VFRYRDMKHYYI
-842 LLFDEDKIDAIELE
+842 LLFDEDKIDALELE
-856 KNINAY
+856 RRVNSY
-862 NDSLFASNNLN
+862 NDSLFADNKLN

-881 TKQMISVRQF
+881 TKQMLSVRQF
-891 ENKEKAMEYYQAMNS
+891 ENKEQAMNYYNS
-906 ENSPLVKYDAKNF
+906 MQADSSPLSSYDRNSF
-919 QHFVIS
+919 VHFVIS

-950 KN
+950 NNQN

>member
-1 MLLLLTYLLFFY
+1 MQIYAFFLYLQFILE
-13 FLLLIIQKTFANIG
+13 N
-27 IFFTFAIYL
+27 
-36 KELTLKTN
+36 LTLKTIL
-44 NKIKICLLIF
+44 KFKRYFLAVLILGLF
-54 VVVIVVSACS
+54 CACS
-64 TTKDKWIN
+64 TAKDKWIN
-72 RQYNSVVAHYNAWWN
+72 RQYNSIVAHYNAWWN
-87 GNEALKEAVKTLD
+87 GNEALKEGVKTLE
-100 KSHKD
+100 KNHKD
-105 DFTKILPIYK
+105 NYTEILPIFK
-115 LGSKEN
+115 LGTKEN
-121 VASIKSNTDRAIEK
+121 ATAIKSHTDRALEK
-135 GSKVIQKYSMKFSGV
+135 GGKVIQKYSMKFSGV

-170 QDYVAALATFNLL
+170 QDYNAALATFNLL

-189 RKESYEPMI
+189 KKESYEPMI
-198 WAALTN
+198 WLAFTN
-204 SKMGNHSEC
+204 SRMGNYSEC
-213 DILLDQVKSK
+213 DILLDQVKNK
-223 IDEGAAPRNLSNFM
+223 IDEGVAPKSLRNFM

-250 NALAMEYFNKRK
+250 NALALEYFAKRK
-262 FTLFDKS
+262 FSFERG
-269 LNTRLMFIKGQ
+269 LNTRIMFIQGQ
-280 IYQKADE
+280 IYQKAE
-287 FDQATKLYKKV
+287 EYEQATKFFKKT

-318 YDPKKNSS
+318 YDPKKSNSR
-326 KPIIS
+326 PIIS

-377 TTNKIQKINSCLRAA
+377 TSNKVQKITSCLRAA
-392 DTYFELLEKYERAQM
+392 NTYFDLLEKYEKAQM
-407 YYDTALDVMP
+407 YYDTALAVMD
-417 KDYPSYKT
+417 KNYEGYST

-468 AEYKRIQKEKEEAAK
+468 AEYRRIQKEKEEEAK

-521 FRRIWGERK
+521 FKRIWGDRK
-530 LEDNWRISHKESEFE
+530 LEDNWRISHKESEFD
-545 FDEMTELDENGN
+545 FDQMTEMLDEDGN
-557 PIDSTSSGKGG
+557 PIDSISAKGG
-568 GKVASKDPA
+568 AKAKNNDPGT
-577 SREYYTKDIPFSQGA
+577 REYYTKDIPFTEGA

-605 AAGYIY
+605 SAGYIY

-630 RYPQHKNILPSSYH
+630 RYPTHKNVLPSSYH

-665 LQEYPDS
+665 LNEYPDS

-678 NNPDYWAELA
+678 NNPDYWDELA
-688 KINENAEKMYADVY
+688 KNNQEAEKLYADVY
-702 NTYLKDRYEET
+702 DTYLKHRYEET
-713 IEKSKI
+713 ITKSEK

-787 LTYTPKAKEEQTE
+787 LTYTPKAKEEIDEAKE
-800 EGNKESSSEKQKESK
+800 EKSETKKDGDDSKQ
-815 DDKVNKDDILDAETL
+815 VNKDDILDAETL

-862 NDSLFASNNLN
+862 NDSVFEGSNLT

-881 TKQMISVRQF
+881 TKQLIRVKEF
-891 ENKEKAMEYYQAMNS
+891 ANKEQAMQYYNAMQS
-906 ENSPLVKYDAKNF
+906 ETSLLAPYKEKGF
-919 QHFVIS
+919 EHFVIS
-925 TQNYPTFYNRQ
+925 IQNYPTFFNRQ
-936 NIEAYLK
+936 NIQAYLK

-950 KN
+950 NN

>member
-1 MLLLLTYLLFFY
+1 MLFFY
-13 FLLLIIQKTFANIG
+13 ICSLFLDNLILKIVLKLKRYFFTLLILGLF
-27 IFFTFAIYL
+27 
-36 KELTLKTN
+36 
-44 NKIKICLLIF
+44 C
-54 VVVIVVSACS
+54 ACS
-64 TTKDKWIN
+64 TAKDKWIN
-72 RQYNSVVAHYNAWWN
+72 RQYNSIVAHYNAWWN
-87 GNEALKEAVKTLD
+87 GNQALKEGVKSLEQA
-100 KSHKD
+100 HKD
-105 DFTKILPIYK
+105 NYTEILPIFK
-115 LGSKEN
+115 LGTKEN
-121 VASIKSNTDRAIEK
+121 ATAIKSNTDRAIEK

-156 DDAYLLMGKACFYS
+156 DDAYLLMGKACFYA
-170 QDYVAALATFNLL
+170 QDYPAALATFNLL

-189 RKESYEPMI
+189 KKESYEPMI
-198 WAALTN
+198 WLALTQ
-204 SKMGNHSEC
+204 SRMGNSSEC
-213 DILLDQVKSK
+213 DILLDQVKNK
-223 IDEGAAPRNLSNFM
+223 IDEGMAPKKLRNFM
-237 NLVYAENALSQGK
+237 NLVYAQNALSQGK
-250 NALAMEYFNKRK
+250 NALALEYFAKRK
-262 FTLFDKS
+262 FSFEKE
-269 LNTRLMFIKGQ
+269 LNTRIMFIQGQ
-280 IYQKADE
+280 IYQKAEDYE
-287 FDQATKLYKKV
+287 QATKFFKKT
-298 ARRAGDY
+298 ARRAGNY

-318 YDPKKNSS
+318 YDPKKSNSR
-326 KPIIS
+326 PIIS

-337 EDKKN
+337 DDKKN
-342 VEYKDQ
+342 IEYKDQ

-364 KACLQWEESSAAS
+364 KACLQWEASSAAS
-377 TTNKIQKINSCLRAA
+377 TSNNLQKITSCLRAA
-392 DTYFELLEKYERAQM
+392 NTYFDLLEKYERAQM
-407 YYDTALDVMP
+407 YYDTALAVMP
-417 KDYPSYKT
+417 KDYDGYKT

-460 NAKIDSWI
+460 NAKIDSCI
-468 AEYKRIQKEKEEAAK
+468 AEYRRVQKEKEEAAK
-483 KAQALAASMAGMT
+483 KAQALVASMAGMT

-530 LEDNWRISHKESEFE
+530 LEDNWRISHKESEFDFDQMAE
-545 FDEMTELDENGN
+545 MFDEEGN
-557 PIDSTSSGKGG
+557 PIDSTTAKGG
-568 GKVASKDPA
+568 SKAKNNDPA

-592 KDTANAEI
+592 KDTAHAEI

-630 RYPQHKNILPSSYH
+630 RYPTHKNVLPSSYH

-665 LQEYPDS
+665 LNEYPDS

-678 NNPDYWAELA
+678 NNPDYWDELA
-688 KINENAEKMYADVY
+688 KSNENAERLYADVY
-702 NTYLKDRYEET
+702 NTYLRHRYEET
-713 IEKSKI
+713 ITKSQN

-773 LKHLAAAYPDGKID
+773 LKHLASAYPDGKID
-787 LTYTPKAKEEQTE
+787 LTYTPKTKEEISDSK
-800 EGNKESSSEKQKESK
+800 KENDETKKENTKDEKI
-815 DDKVNKDDILDAETL
+815 NKDDILDAETL

-842 LLFDEDKIDAIELE
+842 LLFDEDKIDALELE
-856 KNINAY
+856 RRVNSY
-862 NDSLFASNNLN
+862 NDSLFADNKLN

-881 TKQMISVRQF
+881 TKQMLSVRQF
-891 ENKEKAMEYYQAMNS
+891 ENKEQAMNYYNS
-906 ENSPLVKYDAKNF
+906 MQADSSPLSTYDRNSF
-919 QHFVIS
+919 VHFVIS

-950 KN
+950 NNQN

>member
-1 MLLLLTYLLFFY
+1 MQIYAFFLYLQFILE
-13 FLLLIIQKTFANIG
+13 K
-27 IFFTFAIYL
+27 
-36 KELTLKTN
+36 LTLKTRY
-44 NKIKICLLIF
+44 KFIKCFLVVF
-54 VVVIVVSACS
+54 VLGLFCACS

-72 RQYNSVVAHYNAWWN
+72 RQYNSIVAHYNAWWN
-87 GNEALKEAVKTLD
+87 GNEALKEGVKSLE
-100 KSHKD
+100 KAHKD
-105 DFTKILPIYK
+105 NYTEILPLFK
-115 LGSKEN
+115 LGTKEN
-121 VASIKSNTDRAIEK
+121 ATTIKSNTDRAIEK

-156 DDAYLLMGKACFYS
+156 DDAYLLMGKACFYA
-170 QDYVAALATFNLL
+170 QDYPAALATFNLL

-189 RKESYEPMI
+189 KKESYEPMI
-198 WAALTN
+198 WLALTQ
-204 SKMGNHSEC
+204 SRMGNSSEC
-213 DILLDQVKSK
+213 DILLDQVKNK
-223 IDEGAAPRNLSNFM
+223 MDEGEAPTKLRNFM
-237 NLVYAENALSQGK
+237 NLVYAQNALSQGK
-250 NALAMEYFNKRK
+250 NALALEYFGKRK
-262 FTLFDKS
+262 FSFQRD
-269 LNTRLMFIKGQ
+269 LNTRIMFIQGQ
-280 IYQKADE
+280 IYQKAE
-287 FDQATKLYKKV
+287 NYEQATNFFKKT
-298 ARRAGDY
+298 ARRSGDY

-318 YDPKKNSS
+318 YDPKKSNSR
-326 KPIIS
+326 PIIS

-364 KACLQWEESSAAS
+364 KACLQWEASSAAS
-377 TTNKIQKINSCLRAA
+377 NSNNIQKITSCLRAA
-392 DTYFELLEKYERAQM
+392 NTYFELLEKYEKAQM
-407 YYDTALDVMP
+407 YYDTALAVMP
-417 KDYPSYKT
+417 KDYNGYKT

-441 CVERWD
+441 CVEKWD

-468 AEYKRIQKEKEEAAK
+468 AEYRRVQKEKEEAAK

-505 SWYFYNSS
+505 SWYFYNTS

-530 LEDNWRISHKESEFE
+530 LEDNWRISHKESEFDFE
-545 FDEMTELDENGN
+545 QMAEMFDEEGN
-557 PIDSTSSGKGG
+557 PIDSTAAKGSTTA
-568 GKVASKDPA
+568 KNNDPGT
-577 SREYYTKDIPFSQGA
+577 REYYTKDIPFSQGA

-600 AEALL
+600 ADALL

-630 RYPQHKNILPSSYH
+630 RYPNHKNVLPSSYH

-665 LQEYPDS
+665 LNEYPDS

-678 NNPDYWAELA
+678 NNPDYWDELA
-688 KINENAEKMYADVY
+688 KNNQEAERLYADVY
-702 NTYLKDRYEET
+702 NTYLADKYEET
-713 IEKSKI
+713 ITKSEK
-719 VIDSLKI
+719 VIDSLKF

-773 LKHLAAAYPDGKID
+773 LKHLASAYPDGKID
-787 LTYTPKAKEEQTE
+787 LTYTPKPKKEIDETKEEK
-800 EGNKESSSEKQKESK
+800 NNSKEKESK
-815 DDKVNKDDILDAETL
+815 EEKVNKDDILDAETL

-856 KNINAY
+856 RKINAY
-862 NDSLFASNNLN
+862 NDSSFASNNLN

-881 TKQMISVRQF
+881 TKQMISVREFQ
-891 ENKEKAMEYYQAMNS
+891 NKEQAMNYYNS
-906 ENSPLVKYDAKNF
+906 MQGEVSPLSSYDKNAF
-919 QHFVIS
+919 VHFVIS

-950 KN
+950 NNQN